1 MIVKISK
8 EEKGIADY
16 LKTGKKRDSKLTR
29 DEKDDRLPLAGNL
42 DLIEM
47 SEKHQSKKKNKK
59 HNYYHI
65 SLSFTSEE
73 WNKLYESGNID
84 ELIIDFLR
92 LTFPNH
98 DIDELLFY
106 AEAHLPIIKEEP
118 YIPRP
123 EGALENRTL
132 NKKHKNGEPLKR
144 EPHIHLIVSFEN
156 MKFTHSV
163 KTGGVIYTKGA
174 SKQQAKA
181 VMAKSVEKFKRVV
194 NDILSNKYGLNN
206 IEPLGMDEDQL
217 EKQYESFKSA
227 AQKVRKGKEKDMQ
240 MKIETDV
247 VIEPKANTKEQNIS
261 VEELLADARNSTAD
275 YLLRMI
281 EEDESLKKDY
291 YDRAKRLNAVD
302 IREFLPMI
310 NAKFNIT
317 AKPEMVNDKYK
328 VRVDGFK
335 GTYNLTDLMCKIV
348 YNGRKGALFHV
359 VNELEQMLIEIQ
371 ANKNKPK
378 ITLSVSSDFNTPN
391 KDSKTQV
398 LNNWKTIQI
407 EPYNLK
413 SVLKNYSAISVASF
427 KNKNEEDSG
436 IDGITPVLIYDID
449 NSKFTISD
457 AQNLLQSKGVKG
469 FIYPTTYQA
478 TDTKVEKFK
487 LIIPTTKAP
496 SLNEYDEY
504 IKEITRELGLY
515 NIVNNQSLYPSKF
528 HYTPVPG
535 AELVSIS
542 GKTLDNTRAI
552 EEAGLKTD
560 INNMDIKAIY
570 EDLQKLRRYELSH
583 EPKDADSHIKRAS
596 YQAISSMISIKELIE
611 YFDES
616 AVLKEYKNHQILSD
630 KSDRYL
636 YLSEENTA
644 YSFNQNRHYTPY
656 IYIRDKFDEAA
667 RKIKTGFLNDDVI
680 KKIGLKQ
687 NEYEGFVKAIDS
699 HLDINR
705 YYLAFINRTESFKKY
720 LPDIVRINYKCLIYN
735 IKTYMKDWQ
744 DMQGFNKLKERY
756 KTDKI
761 CLAEDHIS
769 FDSLKI
775 IKQELYNKGL
785 DKDFGVEQSTQQS
798 NEIEGKEQ
806 NVKLGNVKLGY
817 DGLRR

>member
-8 EEKGIADY
+8 GEKGIADY

-47 SEKHQSKKKNKK
+47 SEKYQRKKKNKK
-59 HNYYHI
+59 YNYYHI

-73 WNKLYESGNID
+73 WSRLYESGNID
-84 ELIIDFLR
+84 EFIMDFLR

-123 EGALENRTL
+123 EGTLENKVL

-163 KTGGVIYTKGA
+163 KTGGAIYTKGA
-174 SKQQAKA
+174 AKQQVKA
-181 VMAKSVEKFKRVV
+181 VMAKSAEKFKRVV

-227 AQKVRKGKEKDMQ
+227 AQKVKKGKEKDTQ

-281 EEDESLKKDY
+281 EEDESLKKSY

-317 AKPEMVNDKYK
+317 AKAEMVNDKYK
-328 VRVDGFK
+328 ARVDGFK

-359 VNELEQMLIEIQ
+359 VNELEQMLIELQ
-371 ANKNKPK
+371 ANKNEPK
-378 ITLSVSSDFNTPN
+378 ITLSVSSDFGALN
-391 KDSKTQV
+391 KDPKTQV
-398 LNNWKTIQI
+398 LNNWETIRI

-413 SVLKNYSAISVASF
+413 SILKNYSAISVASF
-427 KNKNEEDSG
+427 KDKSEEASG
-436 IDGITPVLIYDID
+436 IDGITPTLIYDI
-449 NSKFTISD
+449 NSPKFTISD
-457 AQNLLQSKGVKG
+457 AQNLLQSKGIKG

-478 TDTKVEKFK
+478 PDTKVEKFK
-487 LIIPTTKAP
+487 FIIPTTKAP

-535 AELVSIS
+535 SELVSIS

-552 EEAGLKTD
+552 EEAGLKID

-570 EDLQKLRRYELSH
+570 EDLQNLRKYELGH
-583 EPKDADSHIKRAS
+583 EPKDTNSHIKRAS
-596 YQAISSMISIKELIE
+596 YQAISSKIPIKELIE

-616 AVLKEYKNHQILSD
+616 TMVKKYKDYQILFNNSS
-630 KSDRYL
+630 KYL
-636 YLSEENTA
+636 YLPEENTA

-656 IYIRDKFDEAA
+656 IYIRDKFYKAA
-667 RKIKTGFLNDDVI
+667 RKIKTGFLNDDLI
-680 KKIGLKQ
+680 KKLGITQ
-687 NEYEGFVKAIDS
+687 NEYEGFVKGIDY

-705 YYLAFINRTESFKKY
+705 YYLAFINRTENFKKY
-720 LPDIVRINYKCLIYN
+720 LSDIAKINYKGLIHN

-761 CLAEDHIS
+761 SLANDHIS
-769 FDSLKI
+769 FGSLKI
-775 IKQELYNKGL
+775 TKQELYSQGL
-785 DKDFGVEQSTQQS
+785 DKDFGIEQTKQPSSVVEPKDQD
-798 NEIEGKEQ
+798 
-806 NVKLGNVKLGY
+806 VKSGY
-817 DGLRR
+817 DSLER

>member
-8 EEKGIADY
+8 GEKGIADY

-73 WNKLYESGNID
+73 WSRLYESGNID
-84 ELIIDFLR
+84 EFIMDFLK

-123 EGALENRTL
+123 EGALENRVL

-174 SKQQAKA
+174 SKQQTKA
-181 VMAKSVEKFKRVV
+181 IMAKSVEKFKRVV

-206 IEPLGMDEDQL
+206 IEPLNMDEDQL

-227 AQKVRKGKEKDMQ
+227 AQKVKKGKEKDTQ

-247 VIEPKANTKEQNIS
+247 VIEPKDSTKEQNIS

-281 EEDESLKKDY
+281 EEDESFKKDY
-291 YDRAKRLNAVD
+291 YDRAKRLNAID

-317 AKPEMVNDKYK
+317 TKPKIVNDKYK
-328 VRVDGFK
+328 VSVDGFK

-359 VNELEQMLIEIQ
+359 VNELEQMLIELQ
-371 ANKNKPK
+371 ANKNEPK
-378 ITLSVSSDFNTPN
+378 ITLSVSSDFSAPN
-391 KDSKTQV
+391 KNPKTQV
-398 LNNWKTIQI
+398 LNSWETIQI

-427 KNKNEEDSG
+427 KDKSEEAND
-436 IDGITPVLIYDID
+436 IDGITPTLIYDID
-449 NSKFTISD
+449 SPKFTIND
-457 AQNLLQSKGVKG
+457 AQNLLQSKGIKG
-469 FIYPTTYQA
+469 FIYPTSYQVPDA
-478 TDTKVEKFK
+478 KVENFK
-487 LIIPTTKAP
+487 LIIPTTDAP

-515 NIVNNQSLYPSKF
+515 NIVNNSSLHHSKF
-528 HYTPVPG
+528 HYTPVLG
-535 AELVSIS
+535 SELVSIS

-552 EEAGLKTD
+552 EDASLKTD
-560 INNMDIKAIY
+560 INNMDVKAI
-570 EDLQKLRRYELSH
+570 EGNLQNLRKYELSH
-583 EPKDADSHIKRAS
+583 EPKDTKSHIKRAS

-616 AVLKEYKNHQILSD
+616 TVFKKYKDYQVLFNNSG
-630 KSDRYL
+630 RYL
-636 YLSEENTA
+636 YLPEENTA
-644 YSFNQNRHYTPY
+644 YSFSQNRHYSPY
-656 IYIRDKFDEAA
+656 IYIRDKFYEAV

-680 KKIGLKQ
+680 KKLGLKQ
-687 NEYEGFVKAIDS
+687 NEYEGFVKAIDG

-720 LPDIVRINYKCLIYN
+720 LPDIVRINYKGLIYN
-735 IKTYMKDWQ
+735 IKAYMKDWQ
-744 DMQGFNKLKERY
+744 DMQGFNKLKECY

-761 CLAEDHIS
+761 YLTEDHIS
-769 FDSLKI
+769 FGSLKI
-775 IKQELYNKGL
+775 TKQELYGQGL
-785 DKDFGVEQSTQQS
+785 DKDFGIEQTKQPSSVVEPKDQD
-798 NEIEGKEQ
+798 
-806 NVKLGNVKLGY
+806 VKSGY
-817 DGLRR
+817 DSLER

>member
-8 EEKGIADY
+8 GEKGIADY
-16 LKTGKKRDSKLTR
+16 LKYGKKRDSKLTR

-73 WNKLYESGNID
+73 WSRLYESGNID
-84 ELIIDFLR
+84 EFIMDFLK

-123 EGALENRTL
+123 EGTLENKVL

-163 KTGGVIYTKGA
+163 KTGGAIYTKGA

-181 VMAKSVEKFKRVV
+181 IMAKSVEKFKRVV

-206 IEPLGMDEDQL
+206 IEPLNMDEDQL

-227 AQKVRKGKEKDMQ
+227 AQKVKKGKEKDTQ

-247 VIEPKANTKEQNIS
+247 VIKPKANTKEQNIS
-261 VEELLADARNSTAD
+261 IEELLADARNSTAD
-275 YLLRMI
+275 YILRMI
-281 EEDESLKKDY
+281 EEDESFKKDY

-317 AKPEMVNDKYK
+317 AKPEIVNDKYK
-328 VRVDGFK
+328 ARVDGFK
-335 GTYNLTDLMCKIV
+335 ETYNLTDLMCKIV

-359 VNELEQMLIEIQ
+359 VNELEQMLIELQ
-371 ANKNKPK
+371 ANKNEPK
-378 ITLSVSSDFNTPN
+378 ITLSVSSDFSAPN
-391 KDSKTQV
+391 KNPKTQV
-398 LNNWKTIQI
+398 LNSWETIQI

-427 KNKNEEDSG
+427 KDKSEEAND
-436 IDGITPVLIYDID
+436 IDGITPTLIYDID
-449 NSKFTISD
+449 SPKFTIND
-457 AQNLLQSKGVKG
+457 AQNLLQSKGIKG
-469 FIYPTTYQA
+469 FMYLISYQA
-478 TDTKVEKFK
+478 QDTKVEKFK

-496 SLNEYDEY
+496 SVNEYDEY
-504 IKEITRELGLY
+504 IKETTRELGLY

-583 EPKDADSHIKRAS
+583 EPKDTDSHIKRAS
-596 YQAISSMISIKELIE
+596 YQAISSKISIKELIE

-616 AVLKEYKNHQILSD
+616 TVFKKYKNHQILSG
-630 KSDRYL
+630 KSGRYL
-636 YLSEENTA
+636 YLPEENTA

-656 IYIRDKFDEAA
+656 IYIRDKFYEAA
-667 RKIKTGFLNDDVI
+667 RKIKTGFYDDDLI
-680 KKIGLKQ
+680 QKLSITK
-687 NEYEGFVKAIDS
+687 NEYEGFVKDIDN

-720 LPDIVRINYKCLIYN
+720 LPDIVKINYQGLIYN

-761 CLAEDHIS
+761 SLANDHIS
-769 FDSLKI
+769 FGSLKI
-775 IKQELYNKGL
+775 TKQELYDQGL
-785 DKDFGVEQSTQQS
+785 DKNFGVEQSKQQS
-798 NEIEGKEQ
+798 SKIKIIEQ
-806 NVKLGNVKLGY
+806 NVKSGY
-817 DGLRR
+817 DGLGR

>member
-8 EEKGIADY
+8 GEKGIADY

-47 SEKHQSKKKNKK
+47 SERYQSKKKNKK

-73 WNKLYESGNID
+73 WSRLYESGNID
-84 ELIIDFLR
+84 DLIMDFLK

-123 EGALENRTL
+123 EGALENRVL

-163 KTGGVIYTKGA
+163 KTGGAIYTKGA
-174 SKQQAKA
+174 AKQQVKA
-181 VMAKSVEKFKRVV
+181 IMAKSAEKFKRVV

-227 AQKVRKGKEKDMQ
+227 AQKVKKGKEKDTQ

-261 VEELLADARNSTAD
+261 IEELLADARNSTAD
-275 YLLRMI
+275 YILRMI
-281 EEDESLKKDY
+281 EEDDGFKKDY

-359 VNELEQMLIEIQ
+359 VNELEQMLIELQ
-371 ANKNKPK
+371 VNKNEPK
-378 ITLSVSSDFNTPN
+378 ITLSVSSDFSAPN
-391 KDSKTQV
+391 KDPKTQV
-398 LNNWKTIQI
+398 LNNWETIQI

-413 SVLKNYSAISVASF
+413 SILKNYSAISVASF
-427 KNKNEEDSG
+427 KDKSEEASSV
-436 IDGITPVLIYDID
+436 DGITPTLIYDIN
-449 NSKFTISD
+449 NSKFTAND
-457 AQNLLQSKGVKG
+457 AQNLLQSKGIKG

-478 TDTKVEKFK
+478 PDAKVENFK

-535 AELVSIS
+535 SELVCIS

-552 EEAGLKTD
+552 EDAGLKTD
-560 INNMDIKAIY
+560 LNNMDIKVI
-570 EDLQKLRRYELSH
+570 EKNLQNLRKYELSH
-583 EPKDADSHIKRAS
+583 EPKDTKSHIKRAS

-616 AVLKEYKNHQILSD
+616 TVFKKYKDYQVLFNNSG
-630 KSDRYL
+630 RYL
-636 YLSEENTA
+636 YLPEENTA
-644 YSFNQNRHYTPY
+644 YSFNQNRHYSPY
-656 IYIRDKFDEAA
+656 IYIRDKFYEAV

-680 KKIGLKQ
+680 KKLGLKQ
-687 NEYEGFVKAIDS
+687 NEYEGFVKAIDG

-720 LPDIVRINYKCLIYN
+720 LPDIVRINYKGLIYN
-735 IKTYMKDWQ
+735 IKAYMKDWQ
-744 DMQGFNKLKERY
+744 DMQGFNKLKECY

-761 CLAEDHIS
+761 YLTEDHIS
-769 FDSLKI
+769 FGSLKI
-775 IKQELYNKGL
+775 TKQELYGQGL
-785 DKDFGVEQSTQQS
+785 DKDFGIEQTKQPSSVAEHKDQD
-798 NEIEGKEQ
+798 
-806 NVKLGNVKLGY
+806 VKSEY

>member
-8 EEKGIADY
+8 GEKGIADY

-73 WNKLYESGNID
+73 WSRLYESGNID
-84 ELIIDFLR
+84 EFIMDFLK

-123 EGALENRTL
+123 EGALENRVL

-174 SKQQAKA
+174 SKQQTKA
-181 VMAKSVEKFKRVV
+181 IMAKSVEKFKRVV

-206 IEPLGMDEDQL
+206 IEPLNMDEDQL

-227 AQKVRKGKEKDMQ
+227 AQKVKKGKEKDTQ

-281 EEDESLKKDY
+281 EEDESFKKDY

-317 AKPEMVNDKYK
+317 AKPKIVNDKYK
-328 VRVDGFK
+328 VSVDGFK

-359 VNELEQMLIEIQ
+359 VNELEQMLIELQ
-371 ANKNKPK
+371 ANKNEPK

-391 KDSKTQV
+391 KDPKTQV
-398 LNNWKTIQI
+398 LNSWKTIRI

-427 KNKNEEDSG
+427 KDKNEEYSSIDS
-436 IDGITPVLIYDID
+436 ITPTLIYDID
-449 NSKFTISD
+449 SPKFTIND
-457 AQNLLQSKGVKG
+457 AQNLLQSKEIKG

-478 TDTKVEKFK
+478 PDTKVEKFK
-487 LIIPTTKAP
+487 LIIPTAKAP

-515 NIVNNQSLYPSKF
+515 NIVNNSSLHPSKF

-535 AELVSIS
+535 SEVVSIR
-542 GKTLDNTRAI
+542 GKTFDNTRAI
-552 EEAGLKTD
+552 EDASLKTD

-583 EPKDADSHIKRAS
+583 EPKDTDSHIKRAN

-616 AVLKEYKNHQILSD
+616 AVLKEYKNHQIISG
-630 KSDRYL
+630 KSGRYL
-636 YLSEENTA
+636 YLPEENTA
-644 YSFNQNRHYTPY
+644 YSFSQSRHYTPY
-656 IYIRDKFDEAA
+656 IYIRDKFYEAV

-680 KKIGLKQ
+680 KKLGLKQ
-687 NEYEGFVKAIDS
+687 NEYEGFVKAIDG

-720 LPDIVRINYKCLIYN
+720 LPDIVRINYKGLIYN
-735 IKTYMKDWQ
+735 IKAYMKDWQ
-744 DMQGFNKLKERY
+744 DMQGFNKLKECY

-761 CLAEDHIS
+761 YLTEDHIS
-769 FDSLKI
+769 FGSLKI
-775 IKQELYNKGL
+775 TKQELYGQGL
-785 DKDFGVEQSTQQS
+785 DKDFGIEQTKQPSSVVEPKDQD
-798 NEIEGKEQ
+798 
-806 NVKLGNVKLGY
+806 VKSGY
-817 DGLRR
+817 DSLER

>member
-8 EEKGIADY
+8 GEKGVADY

-47 SEKHQSKKKNKK
+47 SERHQSKKKNKK
-59 HNYYHI
+59 YNYYHI

-73 WNKLYESGNID
+73 WSRLYESGNID
-84 ELIIDFLR
+84 EFIMDFLK

-181 VMAKSVEKFKRVV
+181 IMAKSVEKFKRVV

-206 IEPLGMDEDQL
+206 IEPLGMGEDQL
-217 EKQYESFKSA
+217 EKQYESFKNA
-227 AQKVRKGKEKDMQ
+227 AQKVKKGKEKDTQ
-240 MKIETDV
+240 MKIETNV
-247 VIEPKANTKEQNIS
+247 VIEPKANTKEQDIS

-281 EEDESLKKDY
+281 EEDESFKKDY
-291 YDRAKRLNAVD
+291 YDRAKRLNAMD

-328 VRVDGFK
+328 VKVDGFN

-359 VNELEQMLIEIQ
+359 VNELEQMLIELQ

-378 ITLSVSSDFNTPN
+378 ITLSVSSDFSTPN
-391 KDSKTQV
+391 KDPKAQV
-398 LNNWKTIQI
+398 LNSWKTIQI

-413 SVLKNYSAISVASF
+413 SILKNYSAISVASF
-427 KNKNEEDSG
+427 KDKNEEDSS
-436 IDGITPVLIYDID
+436 IDSITPTLIYDID
-449 NSKFTISD
+449 NSKFTAND
-457 AQNLLQSKGVKG
+457 AQNLLQSKGIKG

-478 TDTKVEKFK
+478 PDTKIEKFK

-496 SLNEYDEY
+496 SVNEYDEY

-515 NIVNNQSLYPSKF
+515 NIVNNQSLYPSNF

-535 AELVSIS
+535 SEVVSIR
-542 GKTLDNTRAI
+542 GKTFDNTRAI
-552 EEAGLKTD
+552 EDAGLKTD
-560 INNMDIKAIY
+560 LNNMDVKAI
-570 EDLQKLRRYELSH
+570 EENLQKLRRYELSH
-583 EPKDADSHIKRAS
+583 EPKDSNLHIKRAS
-596 YQAISSMISIKELIE
+596 YQAISSKIPIKELIE

-616 AVLKEYKNHQILSD
+616 TMVKKYKDYQILFNNNS
-630 KSDRYL
+630 RYL

-680 KKIGLKQ
+680 KKLELKQ
-687 NEYEGFVKAIDS
+687 NEYEGFVKSIDG

-705 YYLAFINRTESFKKY
+705 YYLDFINRTENFKKY
-720 LPDIVRINYKCLIYN
+720 LSDIAKINYKGLIYN

-761 CLAEDHIS
+761 SLANDHIS

-775 IKQELYNKGL
+775 TKQELYNQGL
-785 DKDFGVEQSTQQS
+785 DKNFGIEQSTQQS
-798 NEIEGKEQ
+798 SEIKAIEQ
-806 NVKLGNVKLGY
+806 NVKSGY
-817 DGLRR
+817 DGLER

>member
-8 EEKGIADY
+8 GEKGIADY

-47 SEKHQSKKKNKK
+47 SEKHQIKKKNKK
-59 HNYYHI
+59 YNYYHI

-84 ELIIDFLR
+84 EFIMDFLR

-144 EPHIHLIVSFEN
+144 EPHIHLIISFEN

-163 KTGGVIYTKGA
+163 KTGGAIYAKGA
-174 SKQQAKA
+174 AKQQVKA
-181 VMAKSVEKFKRVV
+181 IMAKSAEKFKRVV

-227 AQKVRKGKEKDMQ
+227 AQKVKKGKEKDTQ

-281 EEDESLKKDY
+281 EEDESFKKDY
-291 YDRAKRLNAVD
+291 YDRAKRLDAID

-317 AKPEMVNDKYK
+317 AKPEMVNGKYK

-359 VNELEQMLIEIQ
+359 VNELEQMLIELQ
-371 ANKNKPK
+371 ANKNEPK
-378 ITLSVSSDFNTPN
+378 ITLSVSSDFSTQNQ
-391 KDSKTQV
+391 DSKTQV
-398 LNNWKTIQI
+398 LNSWKTIQI

-413 SVLKNYSAISVASF
+413 SILKNYSAISVASF
-427 KNKNEEDSG
+427 KDKSEEASS
-436 IDGITPVLIYDID
+436 IDGITPTLIYDID
-449 NSKFTISD
+449 SPKFTAND
-457 AQNLLQSKGVKG
+457 AQNLLQSKGIKG

-478 TDTKVEKFK
+478 PDTKVEKFK
-487 LIIPTTKAP
+487 LIIPTTDAP

-504 IKEITRELGLY
+504 IKEITIELGLC
-515 NIVNNQSLYPSKF
+515 NIVNNSSLYPSKF

-535 AELVSIS
+535 SEVVSIR

-552 EEAGLKTD
+552 EDAGLKTD

-583 EPKDADSHIKRAS
+583 EPKDTNSHIKRVS
-596 YQAISSMISIKELIE
+596 YQAISSKISIKELIE

-616 AVLKEYKNHQILSD
+616 VVLKEYKNHQILSD

-687 NEYEGFVKAIDS
+687 NEYEGFIKGIDG

-720 LPDIVRINYKCLIYN
+720 LPDIVRINYKCLIYS

-744 DMQGFNKLKERY
+744 DMQGFNKLKECY

-761 CLAEDHIS
+761 SLTNDHIS
-769 FDSLKI
+769 FGSLKI
-775 IKQELYNKGL
+775 TKQELYDQGL
-785 DKDFGVEQSTQQS
+785 DKGFGVEQTKQPSSVVEPKDQD
-798 NEIEGKEQ
+798 
-806 NVKLGNVKLGY
+806 VKSGY
-817 DGLRR
+817 DSLER

>member
-59 HNYYHI
+59 YNYYHI

-73 WNKLYESGNID
+73 WNRLYESGNIY
-84 ELIIDFLR
+84 EFIMDFLK

-436 IDGITPVLIYDID
+436 IDGITPTLIYDIN
-449 NSKFTISD
+449 NSKFTAND

-552 EEAGLKTD
+552 EDASLKTD

-583 EPKDADSHIKRAS
+583 EPKDSNLHIKRAS
-596 YQAISSMISIKELIE
+596 YQAISSKIPIKELIE

-616 AVLKEYKNHQILSD
+616 TVFKKYKNHQILSG
-630 KSDRYL
+630 KSGRYL
-636 YLSEENTA
+636 YLPEENTA

-656 IYIRDKFDEAA
+656 IYIRDKFYEAA
-667 RKIKTGFLNDDVI
+667 RKIKTGFYDDDLI
-680 KKIGLKQ
+680 KKLGITQ
-687 NEYEGFVKAIDS
+687 NEYEGFVKAIDG

-744 DMQGFNKLKERY
+744 DMQGFNKLKECY

-761 CLAEDHIS
+761 YLTEDHIS

-775 IKQELYNKGL
+775 TKQELYGQGL
-785 DKDFGVEQSTQQS
+785 DKNFGIEQSTQQS
-798 NEIEGKEQ
+798 SEIKAIEQ
-806 NVKLGNVKLGY
+806 NVKSGY
-817 DGLRR
+817 DGLER

>member
-8 EEKGIADY
+8 GEKGVADY

-47 SEKHQSKKKNKK
+47 SERHQSKKKNKK

-73 WNKLYESGNID
+73 WSRLYESGNID
-84 ELIIDFLR
+84 EFIMDFLK

-163 KTGGVIYTKGA
+163 KTGGAIYAKGV
-174 SKQQAKA
+174 SKQQTKA
-181 VMAKSVEKFKRVV
+181 IMAKSVEKFKRVV

-217 EKQYESFKSA
+217 NKQYESFKSA
-227 AQKVRKGKEKDMQ
+227 AQKVKKGKEKDTQ
-240 MKIETDV
+240 IKIETDV

-261 VEELLADARNSTAD
+261 IEELLADAKNSTAD

-281 EEDESLKKDY
+281 EEDESFKKDY
-291 YDRAKRLNAVD
+291 YDRAKRLNAMD

-359 VNELEQMLIEIQ
+359 VNELEQMLIELQ
-371 ANKNKPK
+371 ANKNEPK
-378 ITLSVSSDFNTPN
+378 ITLSVSSDFSTPN
-391 KDSKTQV
+391 KNPKTQV
-398 LNNWKTIQI
+398 LNSWETIRI

-413 SVLKNYSAISVASF
+413 SVLKNYSAISAASF
-427 KNKNEEDSG
+427 KDKNEEDSS
-436 IDGITPVLIYDID
+436 IDSITPTLIYDID
-449 NSKFTISD
+449 NSNFTISD
-457 AQNLLQSKGVKG
+457 AQNLLQSKEIKG

-478 TDTKVEKFK
+478 PDTKVEKFK
-487 LIIPTTKAP
+487 LIIPTAKAP

-535 AELVSIS
+535 SELVSIS

-552 EEAGLKTD
+552 EEAGLKID

-583 EPKDADSHIKRAS
+583 EPKDSNLHIKRAS
-596 YQAISSMISIKELIE
+596 YQAISSKIPIKELIE

-616 AVLKEYKNHQILSD
+616 TIIKKYKNHQILSG
-630 KSDRYL
+630 KSGRYL
-636 YLSEENTA
+636 YLPEENTA

-656 IYIRDKFDEAA
+656 IYIRDKFYEAA
-667 RKIKTGFLNDDVI
+667 RKIKTGFYDDDLI
-680 KKIGLKQ
+680 QKLSITK
-687 NEYEGFVKAIDS
+687 NEYEGFVKAIDG

-705 YYLAFINRTESFKKY
+705 YYLTFINRTESFKKY
-720 LPDIVRINYKCLIYN
+720 LPDIVRINYQGLIYN

-756 KTDKI
+756 ETDNI
-761 CLAEDHIS
+761 SLANDHIS
-769 FDSLKI
+769 FGSLKI
-775 IKQELYNKGL
+775 TNQELYGQGL
-785 DKDFGVEQSTQQS
+785 DSNFGAEQTKQPS
-798 NEIEGKEQ
+798 NRAEGKEQ
-806 NVKLGNVKLGY
+806 NIKSGY

>member
-8 EEKGIADY
+8 GEKGVADY

-47 SEKHQSKKKNKK
+47 SEKHQIKKKNKK
-59 HNYYHI
+59 YNYYHI

-73 WNKLYESGNID
+73 WSRLYESGNID
-84 ELIIDFLR
+84 EFIMDFLR

-163 KTGGVIYTKGA
+163 KTGGAIYAKGA

-227 AQKVRKGKEKDMQ
+227 AQKVKKGKEKDTQ

-247 VIEPKANTKEQNIS
+247 VVEPKDNTKEQNIS

-281 EEDESLKKDY
+281 EEDESFKKDY

-317 AKPEMVNDKYK
+317 AKAEMVNDKYK
-328 VRVDGFK
+328 VSVDGFK

-359 VNELEQMLIEIQ
+359 VNELEQMLIELQ
-371 ANKNKPK
+371 VDKNEPK
-378 ITLSVSSDFNTPN
+378 IILSVSSDFGTLS
-391 KDSKTQV
+391 KDPKTQV
-398 LNNWKTIQI
+398 LNSWKTIQI

-413 SVLKNYSAISVASF
+413 SILKNYSAISVASF
-427 KNKNEEDSG
+427 KDKSEEASG
-436 IDGITPVLIYDID
+436 IDGITPTLIYDID

-457 AQNLLQSKGVKG
+457 AQNLLQSKEIKG

-478 TDTKVEKFK
+478 PDTKVEKFK

-496 SLNEYDEY
+496 SVNEYDEY

-535 AELVSIS
+535 SELVSIS

-560 INNMDIKAIY
+560 INNMDVKAL
-570 EDLQKLRRYELSH
+570 EENLQKLRIYELSC
-583 EPKDADSHIKRAS
+583 EPKDNNLHIKRVS
-596 YQAISSMISIKELIE
+596 YQAISSKIPIKELIE

-616 AVLKEYKNHQILSD
+616 AVLKEYKNHQILSG
-630 KSDRYL
+630 KSGRYL
-636 YLSEENTA
+636 YLPEENTA
-644 YSFNQNRHYTPY
+644 YSFSQNRHYTPY
-656 IYIRDKFDEAA
+656 IYIRDKFYEAA
-667 RKIKTGFLNDDVI
+667 RKIKTGFYDDDLI
-680 KKIGLKQ
+680 QKLSITK
-687 NEYEGFVKAIDS
+687 NEYEGFVKDIDN

-705 YYLAFINRTESFKKY
+705 YYLAFINRTENFKKY
-720 LPDIVRINYKCLIYN
+720 LSDIAKINYKGLIYN

-756 KTDKI
+756 ETDNI
-761 CLAEDHIS
+761 SLANDHIS
-769 FDSLKI
+769 FGSLKI
-775 IKQELYNKGL
+775 TNQELYGQGL
-785 DKDFGVEQSTQQS
+785 DSNFGAEQSKQQS

-806 NVKLGNVKLGY
+806 NVKSEY
-817 DGLRR
+817 DGLGR

>member
-8 EEKGIADY
+8 GEKGVADY

-47 SEKHQSKKKNKK
+47 SEKHQIKKKNKK
-59 HNYYHI
+59 YNYYHI

-73 WNKLYESGNID
+73 WSRLYESGNID
-84 ELIIDFLR
+84 EFIMDFLR

-144 EPHIHLIVSFEN
+144 EPHIHLIISFEN

-163 KTGGVIYTKGA
+163 KTGGAIYAKGA
-174 SKQQAKA
+174 AKQQVKA
-181 VMAKSVEKFKRVV
+181 VMAKSAEKFKRVV

-217 EKQYESFKSA
+217 NKQYESFKSA
-227 AQKVRKGKEKDMQ
+227 AQKVKKGKEKDTQ

-247 VIEPKANTKEQNIS
+247 VIEPKANTKEQNTS
-261 VEELLADARNSTAD
+261 VEELLADAKNSTAD

-281 EEDESLKKDY
+281 EEDESFKKNY

-359 VNELEQMLIEIQ
+359 VNELEQMLIELQ
-371 ANKNKPK
+371 VNKNEPK
-378 ITLSVSSDFNTPN
+378 ITLSVSSDFSTPN
-391 KDSKTQV
+391 KNPKTQV
-398 LNNWKTIQI
+398 LNSWKTIQI

-427 KNKNEEDSG
+427 KDKNEEDSS
-436 IDGITPVLIYDID
+436 IDSITPTLIYDID
-449 NSKFTISD
+449 NSKFTAND
-457 AQNLLQSKGVKG
+457 AQNLLQSKEIKG
-469 FIYPTTYQA
+469 FIYPTTYQ
-478 TDTKVEKFK
+478 TPDTKVEKFK

-496 SLNEYDEY
+496 SVNEYDEY

-552 EEAGLKTD
+552 EDASLKTD
-560 INNMDIKAIY
+560 INNMDIKVI
-570 EDLQKLRRYELSH
+570 EKNLHNQRKYELSC
-583 EPKDADSHIKRAS
+583 EPKDTNSHIKRAS
-596 YQAISSMISIKELIE
+596 YQAISSKIPIKELIE

-616 AVLKEYKNHQILSD
+616 TVFKKYKNHQILSG
-630 KSDRYL
+630 KSGRYL
-636 YLSEENTA
+636 YLPEENTA
-644 YSFNQNRHYTPY
+644 YSFSQNRHYTPY
-656 IYIRDKFDEAA
+656 IYIRDKFYEAA
-667 RKIKTGFLNDDVI
+667 RKIKTGFYDDDLI
-680 KKIGLKQ
+680 QKLSITK
-687 NEYEGFVKAIDS
+687 NEYEGFVKVIDN

-720 LPDIVRINYKCLIYN
+720 LPDIVRINYKCLIYS

-744 DMQGFNKLKERY
+744 DMQGFNKLKECY

-761 CLAEDHIS
+761 SLANDHIS
-769 FDSLKI
+769 FGSLKI
-775 IKQELYNKGL
+775 TKQELYDQGL
-785 DKDFGVEQSTQQS
+785 DRDFGIEQTKQPS
-798 NEIEGKEQ
+798 NRAEGKEQ
-806 NVKLGNVKLGY
+806 NIKSGY
-817 DGLRR
+817 DSLER

>member
-8 EEKGIADY
+8 GEKGVADY

-47 SEKHQSKKKNKK
+47 SEKHQIKKKNKK
-59 HNYYHI
+59 YNYYHI

-73 WNKLYESGNID
+73 WSRLYESGNID
-84 ELIIDFLR
+84 EFIMDFLR

-98 DIDELLFY
+98 YIDELLFY

-123 EGALENRTL
+123 EGALENRVL

-174 SKQQAKA
+174 DKQQAKA
-181 VMAKSVEKFKRVV
+181 IMAKSAEKFKRVV

-206 IEPLGMDEDQL
+206 IEPLSMDEDQL

-227 AQKVRKGKEKDMQ
+227 AQKVKKGKEKDTQ

-247 VIEPKANTKEQNIS
+247 VIEPKDSTKEQNIS

-281 EEDESLKKDY
+281 EEDESFKKDY

-328 VRVDGFK
+328 VSVDGFK

-359 VNELEQMLIEIQ
+359 VNELEQMLIELQ
-371 ANKNKPK
+371 ANKNEPK
-378 ITLSVSSDFNTPN
+378 ITLSVSSDFSAPN
-391 KDSKTQV
+391 KDPKTQV
-398 LNNWKTIQI
+398 LNNWETIQI

-413 SVLKNYSAISVASF
+413 SILKNYSAISVASF
-427 KNKNEEDSG
+427 KDKSEEASS
-436 IDGITPVLIYDID
+436 IDGITPTLIYDID
-449 NSKFTISD
+449 GPKFTISD
-457 AQNLLQSKGVKG
+457 AQNLLQSKGIKG
-469 FIYPTTYQA
+469 FIYPTSYQA
-478 TDTKVEKFK
+478 PDTKVEKFK
-487 LIIPTTKAP
+487 LIIPTTRAP

-504 IKEITRELGLY
+504 IKEITRELRLY

-535 AELVSIS
+535 SEVISIS
-542 GKTLDNTRAI
+542 GKTFDNTRAI
-552 EEAGLKTD
+552 EDAGLKTD

-570 EDLQKLRRYELSH
+570 EVLQNQRKYELSH
-583 EPKDADSHIKRAS
+583 EPKDTNSHIKRVS
-596 YQAISSMISIKELIE
+596 YQAISSKISIKELIE

-616 AVLKEYKNHQILSD
+616 TVFKKYKNYQILSGN
-630 KSDRYL
+630 SGRYL
-636 YLSEENTA
+636 YLPEENTA
-644 YSFNQNRHYTPY
+644 YSFSQNRHYTPY

-667 RKIKTGFLNDDVI
+667 KKIKTGLLNDGVI
-680 KKIGLKQ
+680 KKLGIKQ
-687 NEYEGFVKAIDS
+687 NEYEGFIKGIDD

-720 LPDIVRINYKCLIYN
+720 LSDIVKINYKGLIYN

-744 DMQGFNKLKERY
+744 DMQGFNKLKECY

-761 CLAEDHIS
+761 SLANDHIS
-769 FDSLKI
+769 FGSLKI
-775 IKQELYNKGL
+775 IKQELYDQGL
-785 DKDFGVEQSTQQS
+785 DSNFGVEQTKQPS
-798 NEIEGKEQ
+798 NRAEAKEQ
-806 NVKLGNVKLGY
+806 NIKSGY
-817 DGLRR
+817 DSLER

>member
-8 EEKGIADY
+8 GEKGIADY

-47 SEKHQSKKKNKK
+47 SEKHQIKKKNKK
-59 HNYYHI
+59 YNYYHI

-73 WNKLYESGNID
+73 WSRLYESGNIY
-84 ELIIDFLR
+84 ELIMDFLK

-98 DIDELLFY
+98 DIEELLFY
-106 AEAHLPIIKEEP
+106 VEAHLPIIKEEP

-163 KTGGVIYTKGA
+163 KTGGAIYTKGA
-174 SKQQAKA
+174 AKQQVKA
-181 VMAKSVEKFKRVV
+181 IMAKSVEKFKRVV

-206 IEPLGMDEDQL
+206 IEPLSMDEDQL
-217 EKQYESFKSA
+217 KKQYESFKSA
-227 AQKVRKGKEKDMQ
+227 AQKVKKGKEKDTH

-261 VEELLADARNSTAD
+261 VEEILADAKNSTAD

-281 EEDESLKKDY
+281 EEDESFKKDY
-291 YDRAKRLNAVD
+291 YDRAKRLNAMD

-317 AKPEMVNDKYK
+317 AKPKIVNDKYK
-328 VRVDGFK
+328 VSVDEFK

-359 VNELEQMLIEIQ
+359 VNELEQMLIELQ
-371 ANKNKPK
+371 ANKNEPK

-391 KDSKTQV
+391 KDPKTQV
-398 LNNWKTIQI
+398 LNNWETIQI

-427 KNKNEEDSG
+427 KDKNEEDSS
-436 IDGITPVLIYDID
+436 IDSITPTLIYDID
-449 NSKFTISD
+449 NSKFTAND
-457 AQNLLQSKGVKG
+457 AQNLLQSKEIKG
-469 FIYPTTYQA
+469 FIYPTTYQ
-478 TDTKVEKFK
+478 TPDTKVEKFK

-496 SLNEYDEY
+496 SVNEYDEY

-552 EEAGLKTD
+552 EDASLKTD
-560 INNMDIKAIY
+560 INNMDIKVI
-570 EDLQKLRRYELSH
+570 EKNLHNQRKYELSC
-583 EPKDADSHIKRAS
+583 EPKDTNSHIKRAS
-596 YQAISSMISIKELIE
+596 YQAISSKIPIKELIE

-616 AVLKEYKNHQILSD
+616 TVFKKYKNHQILSG
-630 KSDRYL
+630 KSGRYL
-636 YLSEENTA
+636 YLPEENTA
-644 YSFNQNRHYTPY
+644 YSFSQNRHYTPY
-656 IYIRDKFDEAA
+656 IYIRDKFYEAA
-667 RKIKTGFLNDDVI
+667 RKIKTGFYDDDLI
-680 KKIGLKQ
+680 QKLSITK
-687 NEYEGFVKAIDS
+687 NEYEGFVKVIDN

-720 LPDIVRINYKCLIYN
+720 LPDIVRINYKCLIYS

-744 DMQGFNKLKERY
+744 DMQGFNKLKECY

-761 CLAEDHIS
+761 SLANDHIS
-769 FDSLKI
+769 FGSLKI
-775 IKQELYNKGL
+775 TKQELYDQGL
-785 DKDFGVEQSTQQS
+785 DRDFGIEQTKQPS
-798 NEIEGKEQ
+798 NRAEGKEQ
-806 NVKLGNVKLGY
+806 NIKSGY
-817 DGLRR
+817 DSLER

>member
-8 EEKGIADY
+8 GEKGVADY

-59 HNYYHI
+59 YNYYHI

-73 WNKLYESGNID
+73 WSRLYESGNID
-84 ELIIDFLR
+84 EFIMDFLK

-123 EGALENRTL
+123 EGALENRVL

-174 SKQQAKA
+174 SKQQTKA
-181 VMAKSVEKFKRVV
+181 IMAKSVEKFKRVV

-217 EKQYESFKSA
+217 NKQYESFKSA
-227 AQKVRKGKEKDMQ
+227 AQKVKKGKEKDTQ

-247 VIEPKANTKEQNIS
+247 VIEPKANTKEQNTS
-261 VEELLADARNSTAD
+261 VEELLADAKNFTAD

-281 EEDESLKKDY
+281 EKDESFKKDY

-359 VNELEQMLIEIQ
+359 VNELEQMLIELQ
-371 ANKNKPK
+371 VNKNEPK
-378 ITLSVSSDFNTPN
+378 ITLSVSSDFSTPN
-391 KDSKTQV
+391 KNPKTQV
-398 LNNWKTIQI
+398 LNSWKTIQI

-413 SVLKNYSAISVASF
+413 SILKNYSAVSVASF
-427 KNKNEEDSG
+427 KDKSEEASSV
-436 IDGITPVLIYDID
+436 DGITPTLIYDID
-449 NSKFTISD
+449 NSKFSAND
-457 AQNLLQSKGVKG
+457 AQNLLQSKGIKG
-469 FIYPTTYQA
+469 FIYPTTYQVP
-478 TDTKVEKFK
+478 DTKVEKFK
-487 LIIPTTKAP
+487 LIIPTTRAP

-515 NIVNNQSLYPSKF
+515 NIVNNQSLYPSNF

-535 AELVSIS
+535 SEVVSIR
-542 GKTLDNTRAI
+542 GKTFDNTRAI
-552 EEAGLKTD
+552 EDAGLKTD
-560 INNMDIKAIY
+560 LNNMDIKAI
-570 EDLQKLRRYELSH
+570 EENLQKLRRYELSH
-583 EPKDADSHIKRAS
+583 EPKDSNLHIKRAS
-596 YQAISSMISIKELIE
+596 YQAISSKIPIKELIE

-616 AVLKEYKNHQILSD
+616 TMVKKYKDYQILFNNNS
-630 KSDRYL
+630 RYL

-644 YSFNQNRHYTPY
+644 YSFSQNRHYTPY
-656 IYIRDKFDEAA
+656 IYIRDKFYEAA
-667 RKIKTGFLNDDVI
+667 RKIKTGFYDDDLI
-680 KKIGLKQ
+680 QKLSITK
-687 NEYEGFVKAIDS
+687 NEYEGFVKDIDN

-705 YYLAFINRTESFKKY
+705 YYLAFINRTENFKKY
-720 LPDIVRINYKCLIYN
+720 LSDIAKINYKGLIYN

-744 DMQGFNKLKERY
+744 DMQGFNNLKERY

-775 IKQELYNKGL
+775 IKQELYGQGL
-785 DKDFGVEQSTQQS
+785 DSNFGAEQTKQPSS
-798 NEIEGKEQ
+798 MIETKEW
-806 NVKLGNVKLGY
+806 NVKSGHDSLE
-817 DGLRR
+817 R

>member
-8 EEKGIADY
+8 GEKGVADY

-47 SEKHQSKKKNKK
+47 SERHQSKKKNKK
-59 HNYYHI
+59 YNYYHI

-84 ELIIDFLR
+84 DLIMDFLK

-123 EGALENRTL
+123 EGALENRVL

-163 KTGGVIYTKGA
+163 KTGGAIYAKGA

-181 VMAKSVEKFKRVV
+181 IMAKSVEKFKRVV

-206 IEPLGMDEDQL
+206 IEPLGMGEDQL

-227 AQKVRKGKEKDMQ
+227 AQKVRKGKEKDTQ

-281 EEDESLKKDY
+281 EEDESFKKDY

-328 VRVDGFK
+328 VSVDGFK

-359 VNELEQMLIEIQ
+359 VNELEQMLIELQ
-371 ANKNKPK
+371 ANKNEPK

-391 KDSKTQV
+391 KDPKAQV
-398 LNNWKTIQI
+398 LNSWKTIRI

-436 IDGITPVLIYDID
+436 IDGITPTLIYDIY
-449 NSKFTISD
+449 SPKFTIND
-457 AQNLLQSKGVKG
+457 AQNLLQSKGIKG
-469 FIYPTTYQA
+469 FMYPTSYQA
-478 TDTKVEKFK
+478 PDTKVEKFK
-487 LIIPTTKAP
+487 LIIPTTKVP

-535 AELVSIS
+535 SELVSIS

-560 INNMDIKAIY
+560 INNMDVKAL
-570 EDLQKLRRYELSH
+570 EENLQKLRIYELSC
-583 EPKDADSHIKRAS
+583 EPKDTNSHTKRTS
-596 YQAISSMISIKELIE
+596 YQAISSKIPIKELIE

-616 AVLKEYKNHQILSD
+616 TVLKEYKNHQILS
-630 KSDRYL
+630 SNSSRYL
-636 YLSEENTA
+636 YLPEENTV
-644 YSFNQNRHYTPY
+644 YSFSQNRLYTPY
-656 IYIRDKFDEAA
+656 IYIRDKFYEAA
-667 RKIKTGFLNDDVI
+667 RKIKTGFYDDDLI
-680 KKIGLKQ
+680 KKLGITQ
-687 NEYEGFVKAIDS
+687 NEYEGFVKAIDG

-744 DMQGFNKLKERY
+744 DMQGFNKLKKCY
-756 KTDKI
+756 KADKI
-761 CLAEDHIS
+761 SLANDHIS
-769 FDSLKI
+769 FGSLKI
-775 IKQELYNKGL
+775 TKQELYGQGL
-785 DKDFGVEQSTQQS
+785 DSNFGAEQTKQPSS
-798 NEIEGKEQ
+798 MIETKEW
-806 NVKLGNVKLGY
+806 NVKSGHDSLE
-817 DGLRR
+817 R

>member
-8 EEKGIADY
+8 GEKGVADY
-16 LKTGKKRDSKLTR
+16 LKTGKKRNSKLTR

-47 SEKHQSKKKNKK
+47 SEKHQIKKKNKK
-59 HNYYHI
+59 YNYYHI

-73 WNKLYESGNID
+73 WSRLYESGNID
-84 ELIIDFLR
+84 EFIMDFLR

-123 EGALENRTL
+123 EGTLENKVL

-174 SKQQAKA
+174 AKQQIKA
-181 VMAKSVEKFKRVV
+181 VMAKSAEKFKRVV

-206 IEPLGMDEDQL
+206 IEPLSMDEDKL

-227 AQKVRKGKEKDMQ
+227 AQKVKKGKEKDTQ

-247 VIEPKANTKEQNIS
+247 VIEPKDSTKKQNIS

-281 EEDESLKKDY
+281 EEDESFKKDY

-302 IREFLPMI
+302 IREFLPII

-359 VNELEQMLIEIQ
+359 VNELEQMLIELQ
-371 ANKNKPK
+371 ANKNEPK

-391 KDSKTQV
+391 KDPKTQV
-398 LNNWKTIQI
+398 LNNWETIQI

-427 KNKNEEDSG
+427 KDKNEEDSS
-436 IDGITPVLIYDID
+436 INGITPTLIYDID
-449 NSKFTISD
+449 SPKFTIND
-457 AQNLLQSKGVKG
+457 AQNLLQSKGIKG
-469 FIYPTTYQA
+469 FIYPTSYQA
-478 TDTKVEKFK
+478 PDAKVEKFK

-515 NIVNNQSLYPSKF
+515 NIVNNQSLYHSKF
-528 HYTPVPG
+528 HYTPVSG
-535 AELVSIS
+535 SELVSIS
-542 GKTLDNTRAI
+542 GKTFDNTRAI
-552 EEAGLKTD
+552 EDASLKTD

-570 EDLQKLRRYELSH
+570 EDLQKLRRYELSC
-583 EPKDADSHIKRAS
+583 EPKDSNLHIKRAS
-596 YQAISSMISIKELIE
+596 YQAISSKIPIKELIE

-616 AVLKEYKNHQILSD
+616 TVFKKYKNHQILSG
-630 KSDRYL
+630 KSGRYL
-636 YLSEENTA
+636 YLPEENTA

-656 IYIRDKFDEAA
+656 IYIRDKFYEAA

-705 YYLAFINRTESFKKY
+705 YYLAFINRTENFKKY
-720 LPDIVRINYKCLIYN
+720 LSDIAKINYKGLIHN

-761 CLAEDHIS
+761 SLANDHIS
-769 FDSLKI
+769 FGSLKI
-775 IKQELYNKGL
+775 TNQELYGQGL
-785 DKDFGVEQSTQQS
+785 DSNFGAEQTKQPSSVAEHKDQD
-798 NEIEGKEQ
+798 
-806 NVKLGNVKLGY
+806 VKSEY

>member
-8 EEKGIADY
+8 GEKGIADY

-73 WNKLYESGNID
+73 WSRLYESGNID
-84 ELIIDFLR
+84 EFIMDFLK

-123 EGALENRTL
+123 EGALENRVL

-174 SKQQAKA
+174 SKQQTKA
-181 VMAKSVEKFKRVV
+181 IMAKSVEKFKRVV

-206 IEPLGMDEDQL
+206 IEPLNMDEDQL

-227 AQKVRKGKEKDMQ
+227 AQKVKKGKEKDTQ

-247 VIEPKANTKEQNIS
+247 VIEPKDSTKEQNIS

-302 IREFLPMI
+302 IREFLPII

-317 AKPEMVNDKYK
+317 AKPKIVNDKYK
-328 VRVDGFK
+328 VSVDGFK

-359 VNELEQMLIEIQ
+359 VNELEQMLIELQ
-371 ANKNKPK
+371 ANKNEPK

-391 KDSKTQV
+391 KDPKTQV
-398 LNNWKTIQI
+398 LNSWKTIRI

-427 KNKNEEDSG
+427 KDKNEEDSS
-436 IDGITPVLIYDID
+436 IDGITPTLIYDID
-449 NSKFTISD
+449 SPKFTIND
-457 AQNLLQSKGVKG
+457 AQNLLQSKGIKG
-469 FIYPTTYQA
+469 FIYPTSYQVPDA
-478 TDTKVEKFK
+478 KVENFK
-487 LIIPTTKAP
+487 LIIPTTDAP

-515 NIVNNQSLYPSKF
+515 NIVNNSSLHHSKF

-535 AELVSIS
+535 SELVSIS

-552 EEAGLKTD
+552 EDASLKTD
-560 INNMDIKAIY
+560 INNMDVKAI
-570 EDLQKLRRYELSH
+570 EGNLQNLRKYELSH
-583 EPKDADSHIKRAS
+583 EPKDTKSHIKRAS

-616 AVLKEYKNHQILSD
+616 TVFKKYKDYQVLFNNSG
-630 KSDRYL
+630 RYL
-636 YLSEENTA
+636 YLPEENTA
-644 YSFNQNRHYTPY
+644 YSFSQNRHYSPY
-656 IYIRDKFDEAA
+656 IYIRDKFYEAV

-680 KKIGLKQ
+680 KKLGLKQ
-687 NEYEGFVKAIDS
+687 NEYEGFVKAIDG

-720 LPDIVRINYKCLIYN
+720 LPDIVRINYKGLIYN
-735 IKTYMKDWQ
+735 IKAYMKDWQ
-744 DMQGFNKLKERY
+744 DMQGFNKLKECY

-761 CLAEDHIS
+761 YLTEDHIS
-769 FDSLKI
+769 FGSLKI
-775 IKQELYNKGL
+775 TKQELYGQGL
-785 DKDFGVEQSTQQS
+785 DKDFGIEQTKQPSSVVEPKDQD
-798 NEIEGKEQ
+798 
-806 NVKLGNVKLGY
+806 VKSGY
-817 DGLRR
+817 DSLER

>member
-8 EEKGIADY
+8 GEKGVADY

-47 SEKHQSKKKNKK
+47 SERHQSKKKNKK

-73 WNKLYESGNID
+73 WSRLYESGNID
-84 ELIIDFLR
+84 EFIMDFLK

-156 MKFTHSV
+156 MKFTYSV
-163 KTGGVIYTKGA
+163 KTGGAIYAKGA
-174 SKQQAKA
+174 AKQKVKA
-181 VMAKSVEKFKRVV
+181 IMAKSVEKFKRVV

-206 IEPLGMDEDQL
+206 IEPLSMDEDQL
-217 EKQYESFKSA
+217 KKQYESFKSA
-227 AQKVRKGKEKDMQ
+227 AQKVKKGKEKDTH

-261 VEELLADARNSTAD
+261 VEELLADAKNSTAD

-281 EEDESLKKDY
+281 EEDESFKKDY
-291 YDRAKRLNAVD
+291 YDRAKRLNAMD

-317 AKPEMVNDKYK
+317 AKPKIVNDKYK
-328 VRVDGFK
+328 VSVDEFK

-359 VNELEQMLIEIQ
+359 VNELEQMLIELQ
-371 ANKNKPK
+371 ANKNEPK
-378 ITLSVSSDFNTPN
+378 ITLSVSSDFSTLN
-391 KDSKTQV
+391 KDPKTQV
-398 LNNWKTIQI
+398 LNSWETIQI

-413 SVLKNYSAISVASF
+413 SILKNYSAISVASF
-427 KNKNEEDSG
+427 KDKSEEASG
-436 IDGITPVLIYDID
+436 IDGITPTLIYDID
-449 NSKFTISD
+449 SPKFTISD
-457 AQNLLQSKGVKG
+457 AQNLLQSKGIKG

-478 TDTKVEKFK
+478 PGTKVEKFK

-535 AELVSIS
+535 SEVVSIS
-542 GKTLDNTRAI
+542 GKTFDNTRAI
-552 EEAGLKTD
+552 EDASLKTD
-560 INNMDIKAIY
+560 INNMDIRAIY
-570 EDLQKLRRYELSH
+570 EVLQNQRKYELSH
-583 EPKDADSHIKRAS
+583 EPKDSNSHIKRAS
-596 YQAISSMISIKELIE
+596 YQAISSKIPIKELIE

-616 AVLKEYKNHQILSD
+616 TMVKKYKDYQILSGN
-630 KSDRYL
+630 SGRYL

-644 YSFNQNRHYTPY
+644 YSFSQNRHYTPY
-656 IYIRDKFDEAA
+656 IYIRDKFYDAA
-667 RKIKTGFLNDDVI
+667 RKINTGFYDDDLI
-680 KKIGLKQ
+680 QKLSITK
-687 NEYEGFVKAIDS
+687 NEYECFVKDIDN

-705 YYLAFINRTESFKKY
+705 YYLAFINRTENFKKY
-720 LPDIVRINYKCLIYN
+720 LSDIAKINYKGLIYN

-756 KTDKI
+756 KTDNI
-761 CLAEDHIS
+761 SLANDHIS
-769 FDSLKI
+769 FGSLKI
-775 IKQELYNKGL
+775 TKQELYGQGL
-785 DKDFGVEQSTQQS
+785 DNNFGVEQSKQQS
-798 NEIEGKEQ
+798 NRAEAKEQ
-806 NVKLGNVKLGY
+806 NVKSGY
-817 DGLRR
+817 DSLER

>member
-8 EEKGIADY
+8 GEKGVADY

-47 SEKHQSKKKNKK
+47 SEKYQIKKKNKK
-59 HNYYHI
+59 YNYYHI

-73 WNKLYESGNID
+73 WSRLYESGNIY
-84 ELIIDFLR
+84 EFIMDFLR

-144 EPHIHLIVSFEN
+144 EPHIHLIISFEN
-156 MKFTHSV
+156 MEFTHSV
-163 KTGGVIYTKGA
+163 KTGGAIYAKGA
-174 SKQQAKA
+174 AKQQVKA
-181 VMAKSVEKFKRVV
+181 IMAKSAEKFKRVV

-217 EKQYESFKSA
+217 NKQYESFKSA
-227 AQKVRKGKEKDMQ
+227 AQKVKKGKEKDTQ

-247 VIEPKANTKEQNIS
+247 VIEPKANTKEQNTS
-261 VEELLADARNSTAD
+261 VEELLADAKNFTAD

-281 EEDESLKKDY
+281 EKDESFKKDY

-359 VNELEQMLIEIQ
+359 VNELEQMLIELQ
-371 ANKNKPK
+371 VNKNEPK
-378 ITLSVSSDFNTPN
+378 ITLSVSSDFSTPN
-391 KDSKTQV
+391 KNPKTQV
-398 LNNWKTIQI
+398 LNSWKTIQI

-413 SVLKNYSAISVASF
+413 SILKNYSAVSVASF
-427 KNKNEEDSG
+427 KDKNEEDSS
-436 IDGITPVLIYDID
+436 INGITPTLIYDID
-449 NSKFTISD
+449 NSKFSAND
-457 AQNLLQSKGVKG
+457 AQNLLQSKGIKG
-469 FIYPTTYQA
+469 FIYPTTYQ
-478 TDTKVEKFK
+478 TPDTKVEKFK

-504 IKEITRELGLY
+504 IKETTRELGLY

-535 AELVSIS
+535 SEVVSIR
-542 GKTLDNTRAI
+542 GKTFDNTRAI
-552 EEAGLKTD
+552 EDAGLKTD
-560 INNMDIKAIY
+560 LNNMDIKAI
-570 EDLQKLRRYELSH
+570 EENLQKLRRYELSH
-583 EPKDADSHIKRAS
+583 EPKDSNLHIKRAS
-596 YQAISSMISIKELIE
+596 YQAISSKIPIKELIE

-616 AVLKEYKNHQILSD
+616 TMVKKYKDYQILFNNNS
-630 KSDRYL
+630 RYL

-644 YSFNQNRHYTPY
+644 YSFSQNRHYTPY
-656 IYIRDKFDEAA
+656 IYIRDKFYEAA
-667 RKIKTGFLNDDVI
+667 RKIKTGFYDDDLI
-680 KKIGLKQ
+680 QKLSITK
-687 NEYEGFVKAIDS
+687 NEYEGFVKDIDN

-705 YYLAFINRTESFKKY
+705 YYLAFINRTENFKKY
-720 LPDIVRINYKCLIYN
+720 LSDIAKINYKGLIYN

-744 DMQGFNKLKERY
+744 DMQGFNNLKERY

-775 IKQELYNKGL
+775 IKQELYGQGL
-785 DKDFGVEQSTQQS
+785 DSNFGAEQTKQPSS
-798 NEIEGKEQ
+798 MIETKEW
-806 NVKLGNVKLGY
+806 NVKSGHDSLE
-817 DGLRR
+817 R

>member
-8 EEKGIADY
+8 GEKGIADY

-47 SEKHQSKKKNKK
+47 SEKHQSKTKNKK

-73 WNKLYESGNID
+73 WSRLYESGNID
-84 ELIIDFLR
+84 ELIMDFLR

-174 SKQQAKA
+174 AKQQVKA
-181 VMAKSVEKFKRVV
+181 IMAKSAEKFKRVV

-217 EKQYESFKSA
+217 NKQYESFKSA
-227 AQKVRKGKEKDMQ
+227 AQKVKKGKEKDTQ
-240 MKIETDV
+240 IKIETDV

-261 VEELLADARNSTAD
+261 VEELLADAKNSTAD

-281 EEDESLKKDY
+281 EKDESFKKDY

-359 VNELEQMLIEIQ
+359 VNELEQMLIELQ
-371 ANKNKPK
+371 VNKNEPK
-378 ITLSVSSDFNTPN
+378 ITLSVSSDFSTPN
-391 KDSKTQV
+391 KNPKTQV
-398 LNNWKTIQI
+398 LNSWKTIQI

-413 SVLKNYSAISVASF
+413 SILKNYSAVSVASF
-427 KNKNEEDSG
+427 KDKSEEASSV
-436 IDGITPVLIYDID
+436 DGITPTLIYDID
-449 NSKFTISD
+449 NSKFSAND
-457 AQNLLQSKGVKG
+457 AQNLLQSKGIKG
-469 FIYPTTYQA
+469 FIYPTTYQ
-478 TDTKVEKFK
+478 TPDTKVEKFK

-504 IKEITRELGLY
+504 IKETTRELGLY

-535 AELVSIS
+535 SEVVSIR
-542 GKTLDNTRAI
+542 GKTFDNTRAI
-552 EEAGLKTD
+552 EDAGLKTD
-560 INNMDIKAIY
+560 LNNMDIKAIY
-570 EDLQKLRRYELSH
+570 ENLQKLRRYELSH
-583 EPKDADSHIKRAS
+583 EPKDSNLHIKRAS
-596 YQAISSMISIKELIE
+596 YQAISSKIPIKELIE

-616 AVLKEYKNHQILSD
+616 TMVKKYKDYQILFNNNS
-630 KSDRYL
+630 RYL

-644 YSFNQNRHYTPY
+644 YSFSQNRHYTPY
-656 IYIRDKFDEAA
+656 IYIRDKFYEAA
-667 RKIKTGFLNDDVI
+667 RKIKTGFYDDDLI
-680 KKIGLKQ
+680 QKLSITK
-687 NEYEGFVKAIDS
+687 NEYEGFVKDIDN

-705 YYLAFINRTESFKKY
+705 YYLAFINRTENFKKY
-720 LPDIVRINYKCLIYN
+720 LSDIAKINYKGLIYN

-744 DMQGFNKLKERY
+744 DMQGFNNLKERY

-775 IKQELYNKGL
+775 IKQELYGQGL
-785 DKDFGVEQSTQQS
+785 DSNFGAEQTKQPSS
-798 NEIEGKEQ
+798 MIETKEW
-806 NVKLGNVKLGY
+806 NVKSGHDSLE
-817 DGLRR
+817 R

>member
-8 EEKGIADY
+8 GEKGIADY

-47 SEKHQSKKKNKK
+47 SEKHQIKKKNKK
-59 HNYYHI
+59 YNYYHI

-73 WNKLYESGNID
+73 WSRLYESGNIY
-84 ELIIDFLR
+84 ELIMDFLR

-227 AQKVRKGKEKDMQ
+227 AQKVKKGKEKDTQ

-247 VIEPKANTKEQNIS
+247 VVEPKDNTKEQNIS

-291 YDRAKRLNAVD
+291 YDRVKRLNAVD

-317 AKPEMVNDKYK
+317 AKAEMVNDKYK
-328 VRVDGFK
+328 ARVDGFK

-359 VNELEQMLIEIQ
+359 VNELEQMLIELQ
-371 ANKNKPK
+371 ANKNEPK

-391 KDSKTQV
+391 KDPKTQV
-398 LNNWKTIQI
+398 LNNWETIQI

-427 KNKNEEDSG
+427 KDKNEEDSS
-436 IDGITPVLIYDID
+436 INGITPTLIYDID
-449 NSKFTISD
+449 SPKFTIND
-457 AQNLLQSKGVKG
+457 AQNLLQSKGIKG
-469 FIYPTTYQA
+469 FIYPTSYQA
-478 TDTKVEKFK
+478 PDAKVEKFK

-515 NIVNNQSLYPSKF
+515 NIVNNQSLYHSKF
-528 HYTPVPG
+528 HYTPVSG
-535 AELVSIS
+535 SELVSIS
-542 GKTLDNTRAI
+542 GKTFDNTRAI
-552 EEAGLKTD
+552 EDAGLKTD
-560 INNMDIKAIY
+560 INNMEIKAIY
-570 EDLQKLRRYELSH
+570 EDLQKLRRYELSC
-583 EPKDADSHIKRAS
+583 EPKDSNLHIKRAS
-596 YQAISSMISIKELIE
+596 YQAISSKIPIKELIE

-616 AVLKEYKNHQILSD
+616 TVFKKYKNHQILSGN
-630 KSDRYL
+630 SDRYL
-636 YLSEENTA
+636 YLPEENTA
-644 YSFNQNRHYTPY
+644 YSFSQSRHYTPY
-656 IYIRDKFDEAA
+656 IYIRDKFYEAA
-667 RKIKTGFLNDDVI
+667 RKIKTGFLNDDLI
-680 KKIGLKQ
+680 KKLGITQ

-744 DMQGFNKLKERY
+744 DMQGFNKLKECY

-761 CLAEDHIS
+761 SLTNDHIS
-769 FDSLKI
+769 FGSLKI
-775 IKQELYNKGL
+775 KKQELYDQGL
-785 DKDFGVEQSTQQS
+785 DSNFGVEQTKQPSDRV
-798 NEIEGKEQ
+798 EAKEQ
-806 NVKLGNVKLGY
+806 NIKSGY
-817 DGLRR
+817 DSLER

>member
-8 EEKGIADY
+8 GEKGIADY

-73 WNKLYESGNID
+73 WSRLYESGNID
-84 ELIIDFLR
+84 ELIMDFLR

-123 EGALENRTL
+123 EGALENKVL

-163 KTGGVIYTKGA
+163 KTGGVIYTKGVA
-174 SKQQAKA
+174 KQQVKA
-181 VMAKSVEKFKRVV
+181 VMAKSAEKFKRVV

-206 IEPLGMDEDQL
+206 IEPLSMDEDQL
-217 EKQYESFKSA
+217 KKQYESFKSA
-227 AQKVRKGKEKDMQ
+227 AQKVKKGKEKDTQ

-261 VEELLADARNSTAD
+261 VEELLADAKNSTAD
-275 YLLRMI
+275 YLLRMV
-281 EEDESLKKDY
+281 EEDGSFKKDY

-317 AKPEMVNDKYK
+317 AKPEMVNGKYK

-359 VNELEQMLIEIQ
+359 VNELEQMLIELQ
-371 ANKNKPK
+371 ANKNEPK
-378 ITLSVSSDFNTPN
+378 ITLSVSSDFSAPN
-391 KDSKTQV
+391 KDPKTQV

-413 SVLKNYSAISVASF
+413 SILKNYSAISVASF
-427 KNKNEEDSG
+427 KDKSEEASSIDS
-436 IDGITPVLIYDID
+436 ITPTLIYDID
-449 NSKFTISD
+449 NSKFSAND
-457 AQNLLQSKGVKG
+457 AQNLLQSKGIKG
-469 FIYPTTYQA
+469 FIYPTIYQA
-478 TDTKVEKFK
+478 PDTKVEKFK

-535 AELVSIS
+535 SEVISIS
-542 GKTLDNTRAI
+542 GKTFDNTRAI
-552 EEAGLKTD
+552 EDTSLKTD
-560 INNMDIKAIY
+560 INNMDIKVI
-570 EDLQKLRRYELSH
+570 EKNLQNLRKYELSH
-583 EPKDADSHIKRAS
+583 EPKDTNSHIKRAS
-596 YQAISSMISIKELIE
+596 YQAISSKISIKELIE

-616 AVLKEYKNHQILSD
+616 TMVKKYKDYQILFNNSG
-630 KSDRYL
+630 RYL
-636 YLSEENTA
+636 YLPEENTA
-644 YSFNQNRHYTPY
+644 YSFSQNRHYTPY
-656 IYIRDKFDEAA
+656 IYIRDKFYEAA
-667 RKIKTGFLNDDVI
+667 GKIKTGFYDDDLI
-680 KKIGLKQ
+680 KKLGITQ
-687 NEYEGFVKAIDS
+687 NEYEGFVKGIDD

-705 YYLAFINRTESFKKY
+705 YYLAFINRTENFKKY
-720 LPDIVRINYKCLIYN
+720 LSDIVKINYQGLIYN

-744 DMQGFNKLKERY
+744 DMQGFNKLKGRY

-761 CLAEDHIS
+761 SLANDYIS

-775 IKQELYNKGL
+775 TKQELYDQGL
-785 DKDFGVEQSTQQS
+785 DKDFGIEQTKQPSSVVEP
-798 NEIEGKEQ
+798 KEQ
-806 NVKLGNVKLGY
+806 NVKSGY
-817 DGLRR
+817 DGLER

>member
-8 EEKGIADY
+8 GEKGVADY

-47 SEKHQSKKKNKK
+47 SERHQSKKKNKK

-73 WNKLYESGNID
+73 WSRLYESGNID
-84 ELIIDFLR
+84 EFIMDFLR

-123 EGALENRTL
+123 EGALENRVL

-163 KTGGVIYTKGA
+163 KTGGAIYAKGA

-181 VMAKSVEKFKRVV
+181 IMAKSVEKFKRVV

-227 AQKVRKGKEKDMQ
+227 AQKVRKGKEKDTQ

-281 EEDESLKKDY
+281 EEDESFKKDY

-328 VRVDGFK
+328 VSVDGFK

-359 VNELEQMLIEIQ
+359 VNELEQMLIELQ
-371 ANKNKPK
+371 ANKNEPK

-391 KDSKTQV
+391 KDPKAQV
-398 LNNWKTIQI
+398 LNSWKTIRI

-436 IDGITPVLIYDID
+436 IDGITPTLIYDIY
-449 NSKFTISD
+449 SPKFTIND
-457 AQNLLQSKGVKG
+457 AQNLLQSKGIKG
-469 FIYPTTYQA
+469 FMYPTSYQA
-478 TDTKVEKFK
+478 PDTKVEKFK

-496 SLNEYDEY
+496 SLKEYDEY

-515 NIVNNQSLYPSKF
+515 NIVNNSSLHPSKF

-535 AELVSIS
+535 SELVSIS
-542 GKTLDNTRAI
+542 GKTLDNTRVI

-560 INNMDIKAIY
+560 INNMDVKAL
-570 EDLQKLRRYELSH
+570 EENLQKLRIYELSC
-583 EPKDADSHIKRAS
+583 EPKDTNSHIKRTS
-596 YQAISSMISIKELIE
+596 YQAISSKIPIKELIE

-616 AVLKEYKNHQILSD
+616 TVLKEYKNHQILS
-630 KSDRYL
+630 SNSSRYL
-636 YLSEENTA
+636 YLPEENTV
-644 YSFNQNRHYTPY
+644 YSFSQNRLYTPY
-656 IYIRDKFDEAA
+656 IYIRDKFYEAA
-667 RKIKTGFLNDDVI
+667 RKIKTGFYDDDLI
-680 KKIGLKQ
+680 KKLGITQ
-687 NEYEGFVKAIDS
+687 NEYEGFVKAIDG

-744 DMQGFNKLKERY
+744 DMQGFNKLKKCY
-756 KTDKI
+756 KADKI
-761 CLAEDHIS
+761 SLANDHIS
-769 FDSLKI
+769 FGSLKI
-775 IKQELYNKGL
+775 TKQELYGQGL
-785 DKDFGVEQSTQQS
+785 DSNFGAEQTKQPSS
-798 NEIEGKEQ
+798 MIETKEW
-806 NVKLGNVKLGY
+806 NVKSGHDSLE
-817 DGLRR
+817 R

>member
-8 EEKGIADY
+8 GEKGVADY

-73 WNKLYESGNID
+73 WSRLYESGNID
-84 ELIIDFLR
+84 EFIMDFLR

-98 DIDELLFY
+98 DIEELLFY

-163 KTGGVIYTKGA
+163 KTGGAIYTKGA

-181 VMAKSVEKFKRVV
+181 IMAKSVEKFKRVV

-227 AQKVRKGKEKDMQ
+227 AQKVKKGKEKDTQ

-247 VIEPKANTKEQNIS
+247 VIEPKDSTKEQNIS
-261 VEELLADARNSTAD
+261 IEELLADARNSTAD

-281 EEDESLKKDY
+281 EEDESFKKDY
-291 YDRAKRLNAVD
+291 YDRAKRLNAMD

-328 VRVDGFK
+328 VRVDGFN

-359 VNELEQMLIEIQ
+359 VNELEQMLIELQ
-371 ANKNKPK
+371 ANKNEPK
-378 ITLSVSSDFNTPN
+378 ITLSVSSDFGAPN
-391 KDSKTQV
+391 KDPKTQV
-398 LNNWKTIQI
+398 LNNWETIQI

-427 KNKNEEDSG
+427 KDKSKEDSS
-436 IDGITPVLIYDID
+436 IDSITPTLIYDID
-449 NSKFTISD
+449 SPKFTISD
-457 AQNLLQSKGVKG
+457 AQNLLQSKGIKG
-469 FIYPTTYQA
+469 FMYPTSYQA
-478 TDTKVEKFK
+478 PDTKVEKFK

-496 SLNEYDEY
+496 SLNEYDEC

-515 NIVNNQSLYPSKF
+515 NIVNNSSLHYSKF
-528 HYTPVPG
+528 HYTPVP
-535 AELVSIS
+535 
-542 GKTLDNTRAI
+542 
-552 EEAGLKTD
+552 
-560 INNMDIKAIY
+560 
-570 EDLQKLRRYELSH
+570 
-583 EPKDADSHIKRAS
+583 
-596 YQAISSMISIKELIE
+596 
-611 YFDES
+611 
-616 AVLKEYKNHQILSD
+616 
-630 KSDRYL
+630 
-636 YLSEENTA
+636 
-644 YSFNQNRHYTPY
+644 
-656 IYIRDKFDEAA
+656 
-667 RKIKTGFLNDDVI
+667 
-680 KKIGLKQ
+680 
-687 NEYEGFVKAIDS
+687 
-699 HLDINR
+699 
-705 YYLAFINRTESFKKY
+705 
-720 LPDIVRINYKCLIYN
+720 
-735 IKTYMKDWQ
+735 
-744 DMQGFNKLKERY
+744 
-756 KTDKI
+756 
-761 CLAEDHIS
+761 
-769 FDSLKI
+769 
-775 IKQELYNKGL
+775 
-785 DKDFGVEQSTQQS
+785 
-798 NEIEGKEQ
+798 
-806 NVKLGNVKLGY
+806 
-817 DGLRR
+817 

>member
-8 EEKGIADY
+8 GEKGIADY

-47 SEKHQSKKKNKK
+47 SEKHQSKKKSKK

-84 ELIIDFLR
+84 EFIMDFLR

-174 SKQQAKA
+174 AKQQVKA
-181 VMAKSVEKFKRVV
+181 IMAKSAEKFKRVV

-206 IEPLGMDEDQL
+206 IEPLSMDEDQL
-217 EKQYESFKSA
+217 KKQYESFKSA
-227 AQKVRKGKEKDMQ
+227 AQKVKKGKEKDTRI
-240 MKIETDV
+240 KIETDV

-261 VEELLADARNSTAD
+261 VEELLADAKNSTAD

-281 EEDESLKKDY
+281 EEDESFKKDY

-328 VRVDGFK
+328 VRVDGFN

-359 VNELEQMLIEIQ
+359 VNELEQMLIELQ
-371 ANKNKPK
+371 ANKNEPK
-378 ITLSVSSDFNTPN
+378 ITLSVSSDFNIQNQEP
-391 KDSKTQV
+391 KTQV
-398 LNNWKTIQI
+398 LNSWKTIQI

-413 SVLKNYSAISVASF
+413 PILKNYSAISVASF
-427 KNKNEEDSG
+427 KDKSKEASS
-436 IDGITPVLIYDID
+436 IDGITPTLIYDID
-449 NSKFTISD
+449 NSKFSANN
-457 AQNLLQSKGVKG
+457 AQNLLQSKGIKG

-478 TDTKVEKFK
+478 LDAKVEKFK
-487 LIIPTTKAP
+487 LIIPTTDAP
-496 SLNEYDEY
+496 SLNEYNEY

-515 NIVNNQSLYPSKF
+515 NIVNNSSLHPSKF

-535 AELVSIS
+535 SEVISIS
-542 GKTLDNTRAI
+542 GKTFDNTRAI
-552 EEAGLKTD
+552 EDAGLKTD
-560 INNMDIKAIY
+560 INNMDVKAI
-570 EDLQKLRRYELSH
+570 EENLQNLRKYELGH
-583 EPKDADSHIKRAS
+583 EPKDTNSHIKRTS
-596 YQAISSMISIKELIE
+596 YQAISSKIPIKELIE

-616 AVLKEYKNHQILSD
+616 TMVKKYKDHQILSC
-630 KSDRYL
+630 KSGRYL
-636 YLSEENTA
+636 YLPEENTA
-644 YSFNQNRHYTPY
+644 YSFSQNRHYTPY
-656 IYIRDKFDEAA
+656 IYIRDKFYEAA
-667 RKIKTGFLNDDVI
+667 RKIKTRFYDDDDLI
-680 KKIGLKQ
+680 KKLGITQ
-687 NEYEGFVKAIDS
+687 NEYEGFVKGIDY

-705 YYLAFINRTESFKKY
+705 YYLAFINRTENFKKY
-720 LPDIVRINYKCLIYN
+720 LSDIVRINYQGLIYN
-735 IKTYMKDWQ
+735 IKTYMKNWQ

-761 CLAEDHIS
+761 YLTNDHIL
-769 FDSLKI
+769 FGSLKI
-775 IKQELYNKGL
+775 TKQELYDQGL
-785 DKDFGVEQSTQQS
+785 DKNFGVKQSKQQS
-798 NEIEGKEQ
+798 SEIKAIEQ
-806 NVKLGNVKLGY
+806 NVKSGY
-817 DGLRR
+817 DSLGR

>member
-8 EEKGIADY
+8 GEKGVADY

-47 SEKHQSKKKNKK
+47 SERHQSKKKNKK

-73 WNKLYESGNID
+73 WSRLYESGNID
-84 ELIIDFLR
+84 EFIMDFLK

-123 EGALENRTL
+123 EGALENRVL

-174 SKQQAKA
+174 SKQQTKA
-181 VMAKSVEKFKRVV
+181 IMAKSVEKFKRVV

-206 IEPLGMDEDQL
+206 IEPLVMDEDQL
-217 EKQYESFKSA
+217 NKQYESFKSA
-227 AQKVRKGKEKDMQ
+227 AQKVKKGKEKDTQ

-247 VIEPKANTKEQNIS
+247 VIEPKDSTKEQNIS

-281 EEDESLKKDY
+281 EEDESFKKDY
-291 YDRAKRLNAVD
+291 YDRAKRLNAID

-317 AKPEMVNDKYK
+317 TKPKIVNDKYK
-328 VRVDGFK
+328 VSVDGFK

-359 VNELEQMLIEIQ
+359 VNELEQMLIELQ
-371 ANKNKPK
+371 ANKNEPK
-378 ITLSVSSDFNTPN
+378 ITLSVSSDFSAPN
-391 KDSKTQV
+391 KNPKTQV
-398 LNNWKTIQI
+398 LNSWETIQI

-427 KNKNEEDSG
+427 KDKSEEAND
-436 IDGITPVLIYDID
+436 IDGITPTLIYDID
-449 NSKFTISD
+449 SPKFTIND
-457 AQNLLQSKGVKG
+457 AQNLLQSKGIKG
-469 FIYPTTYQA
+469 FIYPTSYQVPDA
-478 TDTKVEKFK
+478 KVENFK
-487 LIIPTTKAP
+487 LIIPTTDAP

-515 NIVNNQSLYPSKF
+515 NIVNNSSLHHSKF
-528 HYTPVPG
+528 HYTPMPG
-535 AELVSIS
+535 SELVSIS

-552 EEAGLKTD
+552 EDASLKTD
-560 INNMDIKAIY
+560 INNMDVKAI
-570 EDLQKLRRYELSH
+570 EGNLQNLRKYELSH
-583 EPKDADSHIKRAS
+583 EPKDTKSHIKRAS

-616 AVLKEYKNHQILSD
+616 TVFKKYKDYQVLFNNSG
-630 KSDRYL
+630 RYL
-636 YLSEENTA
+636 YLPEENTA
-644 YSFNQNRHYTPY
+644 YSFSQNRHYSPY
-656 IYIRDKFDEAA
+656 IYIRDKFYEAV

-680 KKIGLKQ
+680 KKLGLKQ
-687 NEYEGFVKAIDS
+687 NEYEGFVKAIDG

-720 LPDIVRINYKCLIYN
+720 LPDIVRINYKGLIYN

-744 DMQGFNKLKERY
+744 DMQGFNKLKECY

-761 CLAEDHIS
+761 YLTEDHIS
-769 FDSLKI
+769 FGSLKI
-775 IKQELYNKGL
+775 TKQELYGQGL
-785 DKDFGVEQSTQQS
+785 DKDFGIEQTKQPSSVVEPKDQD
-798 NEIEGKEQ
+798 
-806 NVKLGNVKLGY
+806 VKSGY
-817 DGLRR
+817 DSLER

>member
-8 EEKGIADY
+8 GEKGVADY

-47 SEKHQSKKKNKK
+47 SERHQSKKKNKK
-59 HNYYHI
+59 YNYYHI

-73 WNKLYESGNID
+73 WSRLYESGNID
-84 ELIIDFLR
+84 ELIMDFLR

-163 KTGGVIYTKGA
+163 KTGGAIYAKGA

-181 VMAKSVEKFKRVV
+181 IMAKSVEKFKRVV

-206 IEPLGMDEDQL
+206 IEPLGMGEDQL

-227 AQKVRKGKEKDMQ
+227 AQKVRKGKEKDTQ

-281 EEDESLKKDY
+281 EEDESFKKDY

-328 VRVDGFK
+328 VSVDGFK

-359 VNELEQMLIEIQ
+359 VNELEQMLIELQ
-371 ANKNKPK
+371 ANKNEPK

-391 KDSKTQV
+391 KDPKTQV
-398 LNNWKTIQI
+398 LNSWKTIRI

-427 KNKNEEDSG
+427 KDKNEEYSSIDS
-436 IDGITPVLIYDID
+436 ITPTLIYDID
-449 NSKFTISD
+449 SPKFTIND
-457 AQNLLQSKGVKG
+457 AQNLLQSKEIKG

-478 TDTKVEKFK
+478 PDTKVEKFK
-487 LIIPTTKAP
+487 LIIPTAKAP

-515 NIVNNQSLYPSKF
+515 NIVNNSSLYPSKF

-535 AELVSIS
+535 SEVISIG
-542 GKTLDNTRAI
+542 GKTFDNTRAI
-552 EEAGLKTD
+552 EDASLKTD

-583 EPKDADSHIKRAS
+583 EPKDTDSHIKRAN

-616 AVLKEYKNHQILSD
+616 AVLKEYKNHQILS
-630 KSDRYL
+630 SNSSRYL
-636 YLSEENTA
+636 YLPEENTV
-644 YSFNQNRHYTPY
+644 YSFSQNRLYTPY
-656 IYIRDKFDEAA
+656 IYIRDKFYEAA
-667 RKIKTGFLNDDVI
+667 RKIKTGFLNDDLI
-680 KKIGLKQ
+680 KKLGITQ
-687 NEYEGFVKAIDS
+687 NEYEGFVKAIDG

-744 DMQGFNKLKERY
+744 DMQGFNKLKKCY
-756 KTDKI
+756 KADKI
-761 CLAEDHIS
+761 SLANDHIS
-769 FDSLKI
+769 FGSLKI
-775 IKQELYNKGL
+775 TKQELYGQGL
-785 DKDFGVEQSTQQS
+785 DSNFGAEQTKQPSS
-798 NEIEGKEQ
+798 MIETKEW
-806 NVKLGNVKLGY
+806 NVKSGHDSLE
-817 DGLRR
+817 R

>member
-8 EEKGIADY
+8 GEKGVADY

-47 SEKHQSKKKNKK
+47 SERHQSKKKNKK
-59 HNYYHI
+59 YNYYHI

-84 ELIIDFLR
+84 DLIMDFLK

-123 EGALENRTL
+123 EGALENRVL

-163 KTGGVIYTKGA
+163 KTGGAIYAKGA

-181 VMAKSVEKFKRVV
+181 IMAKSVEKFKRVV

-206 IEPLGMDEDQL
+206 IEPLGMGEDQL

-227 AQKVRKGKEKDMQ
+227 AQKVRKGKEKDTQ

-281 EEDESLKKDY
+281 EEDESFKKDY

-328 VRVDGFK
+328 VSVDGFK

-359 VNELEQMLIEIQ
+359 VNELEQMLIELE
-371 ANKNKPK
+371 ANKNEPK
-378 ITLSVSSDFNTPN
+378 ITLSVSSDFGTPN
-391 KDSKTQV
+391 KDPKAQV
-398 LNNWKTIQI
+398 LNSWKTIQI

-413 SVLKNYSAISVASF
+413 SILKNYSAISVASF
-427 KNKNEEDSG
+427 KDKSEEASS
-436 IDGITPVLIYDID
+436 IDGITPTLIYDID
-449 NSKFTISD
+449 NSKFSAND
-457 AQNLLQSKGVKG
+457 AQNLLQSKGIKG
-469 FIYPTTYQA
+469 FIYLTTYQA
-478 TDTKVEKFK
+478 PDTKVEKFK
-487 LIIPTTKAP
+487 LIIPTTKTP

-535 AELVSIS
+535 SELVSIS

-560 INNMDIKAIY
+560 INNMDVKAL
-570 EDLQKLRRYELSH
+570 EENLQKLRIYELSC
-583 EPKDADSHIKRAS
+583 EPKDTNSHIKRTS
-596 YQAISSMISIKELIE
+596 YQAISSKIPIKELIE

-616 AVLKEYKNHQILSD
+616 TVLKEYKNHQILS
-630 KSDRYL
+630 SNSSRYL
-636 YLSEENTA
+636 YLPEENTV
-644 YSFNQNRHYTPY
+644 YSFSQNRLYTPY
-656 IYIRDKFDEAA
+656 IYIRDKFYEAA
-667 RKIKTGFLNDDVI
+667 RKIKTGFYDDDLI
-680 KKIGLKQ
+680 KKLGITQ
-687 NEYEGFVKAIDS
+687 NEYEGFVKAIDG

-744 DMQGFNKLKERY
+744 DMQGFNKLKKCY
-756 KTDKI
+756 KADKI
-761 CLAEDHIS
+761 SLANDHIS
-769 FDSLKI
+769 FGSLKI
-775 IKQELYNKGL
+775 TKQELYGQGL
-785 DKDFGVEQSTQQS
+785 DSNFGAEQTKQPSS
-798 NEIEGKEQ
+798 MIETKEW
-806 NVKLGNVKLGY
+806 NVKSGHDSLE
-817 DGLRR
+817 R

>member
-8 EEKGIADY
+8 GEKGIADY

-73 WNKLYESGNID
+73 WSRLYESGNID
-84 ELIIDFLR
+84 EFIMDFLK

-123 EGALENRTL
+123 EGALENRVL

-174 SKQQAKA
+174 SKQQTKA
-181 VMAKSVEKFKRVV
+181 IMAKSVEKFKRVV

-206 IEPLGMDEDQL
+206 IEPLNMDEDQL

-227 AQKVRKGKEKDMQ
+227 AQKVKKGKEKDTQ

-247 VIEPKANTKEQNIS
+247 VIEPKDSTKEQNIS

-281 EEDESLKKDY
+281 EEDESFKKDY
-291 YDRAKRLNAVD
+291 YDRAKRLNAID

-317 AKPEMVNDKYK
+317 TKPKIVNGKYK
-328 VRVDGFK
+328 VSVDGFK

-359 VNELEQMLIEIQ
+359 VNELEQMLIELQ
-371 ANKNKPK
+371 ANKNEPK
-378 ITLSVSSDFNTPN
+378 ITLSVSSDFSAPN
-391 KDSKTQV
+391 KNPKTQV
-398 LNNWKTIQI
+398 LNSWETIQI

-427 KNKNEEDSG
+427 KDKSEEAND
-436 IDGITPVLIYDID
+436 IDGITPTLIYDID
-449 NSKFTISD
+449 SPKFTIND
-457 AQNLLQSKGVKG
+457 AQNLLQSKGIKG
-469 FIYPTTYQA
+469 FIYPTSYQVPDA
-478 TDTKVEKFK
+478 KVENFK
-487 LIIPTTKAP
+487 LIIPTTDAP

-515 NIVNNQSLYPSKF
+515 NIVNNSSLHHSKF

-535 AELVSIS
+535 SELVSIS

-552 EEAGLKTD
+552 EDASLKTD
-560 INNMDIKAIY
+560 INNMDVKAI
-570 EDLQKLRRYELSH
+570 EGNLQNLRKYELSH
-583 EPKDADSHIKRAS
+583 EPKDTKSHIKRAS

-616 AVLKEYKNHQILSD
+616 TVFKKYKDYQVLFNNSG
-630 KSDRYL
+630 RYL
-636 YLSEENTA
+636 YLPEENTA
-644 YSFNQNRHYTPY
+644 YSFSQNRHYSPY
-656 IYIRDKFDEAA
+656 IYIRDKFYEAV

-680 KKIGLKQ
+680 KKLGLKQ
-687 NEYEGFVKAIDS
+687 NEYEGFVKAIDG

-720 LPDIVRINYKCLIYN
+720 LPDIVRINYKGLIYN
-735 IKTYMKDWQ
+735 IKAYMKDWQ
-744 DMQGFNKLKERY
+744 DMQGFNKLKECY

-761 CLAEDHIS
+761 YLTEDHIS
-769 FDSLKI
+769 FGSLKI
-775 IKQELYNKGL
+775 TKQELYGQGL
-785 DKDFGVEQSTQQS
+785 DKDFGIEQTKQPSSVVEPKDQD
-798 NEIEGKEQ
+798 
-806 NVKLGNVKLGY
+806 VKSGY
-817 DGLRR
+817 DSLER

>member
-8 EEKGIADY
+8 GEKGVADY

-47 SEKHQSKKKNKK
+47 SEKHQIKKKNKK
-59 HNYYHI
+59 YNYYHI

-73 WNKLYESGNID
+73 WSRLYESGNID
-84 ELIIDFLR
+84 EFIMDFLR

-163 KTGGVIYTKGA
+163 KTGGAIYTKGA
-174 SKQQAKA
+174 AKQQVKA
-181 VMAKSVEKFKRVV
+181 IMAKSVEKFKRVV

-206 IEPLGMDEDQL
+206 IEPLSMDEDQL
-217 EKQYESFKSA
+217 KKQYESFKSA
-227 AQKVRKGKEKDMQ
+227 AQKVKKGKEKDTH

-261 VEELLADARNSTAD
+261 VEELLADAKNSTAD
-275 YLLRMI
+275 YLLRMV
-281 EEDESLKKDY
+281 EEDESFKKDY
-291 YDRAKRLNAVD
+291 YDRAKKLNAVD

-328 VRVDGFK
+328 ARVDGFK

-359 VNELEQMLIEIQ
+359 VNELEQMLIELQ
-371 ANKNKPK
+371 ANKNEPK
-378 ITLSVSSDFNTPN
+378 ITLSVSSDFGAPN
-391 KDSKTQV
+391 KDPKTQV
-398 LNNWKTIQI
+398 LNSWKTIRI

-413 SVLKNYSAISVASF
+413 SILKNYSAISVASF
-427 KNKNEEDSG
+427 KDKNEEDSS
-436 IDGITPVLIYDID
+436 IDGITPTLIYDID
-449 NSKFTISD
+449 SPKFTIND
-457 AQNLLQSKGVKG
+457 AQNLLQSKGIKG
-469 FIYPTTYQA
+469 FIYPTSHQA

-535 AELVSIS
+535 SELVSIS
-542 GKTLDNTRAI
+542 GKTFDNTRAI
-552 EEAGLKTD
+552 EDASLKTD
-560 INNMDIKAIY
+560 INNMDIRAIY
-570 EDLQKLRRYELSH
+570 EDLQNQRKYELSH
-583 EPKDADSHIKRAS
+583 EPKDSNLHIKRAS
-596 YQAISSMISIKELIE
+596 YQAISSKIPIKELIE

-616 AVLKEYKNHQILSD
+616 TMVKKYKDHQILSG
-630 KSDRYL
+630 KSGRYL
-636 YLSEENTA
+636 YLPEENTA
-644 YSFNQNRHYTPY
+644 YSFSQNRHYTPY
-656 IYIRDKFDEAA
+656 IYIRDKFYEAA
-667 RKIKTGFLNDDVI
+667 RKIKTGFYDDDLI
-680 KKIGLKQ
+680 QKLSITK
-687 NEYEGFVKAIDS
+687 NEYEGFIKDIDN

-705 YYLAFINRTESFKKY
+705 YYLAFINRTENFKKY
-720 LPDIVRINYKCLIYN
+720 LSDIAKINYKGLIYN

-744 DMQGFNKLKERY
+744 DMQGFNKLKECY

-761 CLAEDHIS
+761 SLANDHIS
-769 FDSLKI
+769 FGSLKI
-775 IKQELYNKGL
+775 IKQELYNQGL
-785 DKDFGVEQSTQQS
+785 DSNFGIEQTKQPS
-798 NEIEGKEQ
+798 NMIEIKEQ
-806 NVKLGNVKLGY
+806 NVKSGY
-817 DGLRR
+817 DSLER

>member
-8 EEKGIADY
+8 GEKGVADY

-73 WNKLYESGNID
+73 WSRLYESGNID
-84 ELIIDFLR
+84 EFIMDFLR

-123 EGALENRTL
+123 EGALENRAL

-174 SKQQAKA
+174 AKQQIKA
-181 VMAKSVEKFKRVV
+181 IMAKSAEKFKRVV

-206 IEPLGMDEDQL
+206 IEPLSMDEDQL
-217 EKQYESFKSA
+217 NKQYESFKSA
-227 AQKVRKGKEKDMQ
+227 AQKVKKGKEKDTQ

-247 VIEPKANTKEQNIS
+247 VIEPKDSTKEQNIS

-281 EEDESLKKDY
+281 EEDESFKKDY
-291 YDRAKRLNAVD
+291 YDRAKKLNAVD

-328 VRVDGFK
+328 VRVDGFN

-359 VNELEQMLIEIQ
+359 VNELEQMLIELQ
-371 ANKNKPK
+371 ANKNEPK
-378 ITLSVSSDFNTPN
+378 ITLSVSSDFSTQNQ
-391 KDSKTQV
+391 DSKTQV
-398 LNNWKTIQI
+398 LNSWKTIQI

-413 SVLKNYSAISVASF
+413 SILKNYSAISVASF
-427 KNKNEEDSG
+427 KDKNEEASS
-436 IDGITPVLIYDID
+436 IDGITPTLIYDID
-449 NSKFTISD
+449 SPKFTIND
-457 AQNLLQSKGVKG
+457 AQNLLQSKGIKG
-469 FIYPTTYQA
+469 FIYPTSYQA
-478 TDTKVEKFK
+478 PDAKVEKFK

-535 AELVSIS
+535 SELVSIS
-542 GKTLDNTRAI
+542 GKTFDNTRAI
-552 EEAGLKTD
+552 EDAGLKTD

-583 EPKDADSHIKRAS
+583 EPKDTDSHIKRAN

-616 AVLKEYKNHQILSD
+616 AVLKEYKNHQIISG
-630 KSDRYL
+630 KSGRYL
-636 YLSEENTA
+636 YLPEENTA
-644 YSFNQNRHYTPY
+644 YSFSQSRHYTPY
-656 IYIRDKFDEAA
+656 IYIRDKFYEAV

-680 KKIGLKQ
+680 KKLGLKQ
-687 NEYEGFVKAIDS
+687 NEYEGFVKAIDG

-720 LPDIVRINYKCLIYN
+720 LPDIVRINYKGLIYN
-735 IKTYMKDWQ
+735 IKAYMKDWQ
-744 DMQGFNKLKERY
+744 DMQGFNKLKECY

-761 CLAEDHIS
+761 YLTEDHIS
-769 FDSLKI
+769 FGSLKI
-775 IKQELYNKGL
+775 TKQELYGQGL
-785 DKDFGVEQSTQQS
+785 DKDFGIEQTKQPSSVVEPKDQD
-798 NEIEGKEQ
+798 
-806 NVKLGNVKLGY
+806 VKSGY
-817 DGLRR
+817 DSLER

>member
-8 EEKGIADY
+8 GEKGIADY

-59 HNYYHI
+59 YNYYHI

-73 WNKLYESGNID
+73 WSRLYESGNID
-84 ELIIDFLR
+84 EFIMDFLK

-123 EGALENRTL
+123 EGALENRVL

-174 SKQQAKA
+174 SKQQTKA
-181 VMAKSVEKFKRVV
+181 IMAKSVEKFKRVV

-206 IEPLGMDEDQL
+206 IEPLNMDEDQL

-227 AQKVRKGKEKDMQ
+227 AQKVKKGKEKDTQ

-247 VIEPKANTKEQNIS
+247 VIEPKDSTKEQNIS
-261 VEELLADARNSTAD
+261 IEELLADARNSTAD
-275 YLLRMI
+275 YILRMI
-281 EEDESLKKDY
+281 EEDDGFKKDY

-359 VNELEQMLIEIQ
+359 VNELEQMLIELQ
-371 ANKNKPK
+371 VNKNEPK
-378 ITLSVSSDFNTPN
+378 ITLSVSSDFSAPN
-391 KDSKTQV
+391 KDPKTQV
-398 LNNWKTIQI
+398 LNNWETIQI

-413 SVLKNYSAISVASF
+413 SILKNYSAISVASF
-427 KNKNEEDSG
+427 KDKSEEASSV
-436 IDGITPVLIYDID
+436 DGITPTLIYDIN
-449 NSKFTISD
+449 NSKFTAND
-457 AQNLLQSKGVKG
+457 AQNLLQSKGIKG
-469 FIYPTTYQA
+469 FIYPTSYQVPDA
-478 TDTKVEKFK
+478 KVENFK

-535 AELVSIS
+535 SELVCIS

-552 EEAGLKTD
+552 EDAGLKTD
-560 INNMDIKAIY
+560 LNNMDIKVI
-570 EDLQKLRRYELSH
+570 EKNLQNLRKYELSH
-583 EPKDADSHIKRAS
+583 EPKDTKSHIKRAS

-616 AVLKEYKNHQILSD
+616 TVFKKYKDYQVLFNNSG
-630 KSDRYL
+630 RYL
-636 YLSEENTA
+636 YLPEENTA
-644 YSFNQNRHYTPY
+644 YSFSQNRHYSPY
-656 IYIRDKFDEAA
+656 IYIRDKFYEAV

-680 KKIGLKQ
+680 KKLGLKQ
-687 NEYEGFVKAIDS
+687 NEYEGFVKAIDG

-720 LPDIVRINYKCLIYN
+720 LPDIVRINYKGLIYN
-735 IKTYMKDWQ
+735 IKAYMKDWQ
-744 DMQGFNKLKERY
+744 DMQGFNKLKECY

-761 CLAEDHIS
+761 YLTEDHIS
-769 FDSLKI
+769 FGSLKI
-775 IKQELYNKGL
+775 TKQELYGQGL
-785 DKDFGVEQSTQQS
+785 DKDFGIEQTKQPSSVVEPKDQD
-798 NEIEGKEQ
+798 
-806 NVKLGNVKLGY
+806 VKSGY
-817 DGLRR
+817 DSLER

>member
-1 MIVKISK
+1 MIAKISK
-8 EEKGIADY
+8 GEKGIADY

-144 EPHIHLIVSFEN
+144 EPHVHLIVSFEN

-174 SKQQAKA
+174 AKQQIKA
-181 VMAKSVEKFKRVV
+181 VMAKSAEKFKRVV

-217 EKQYESFKSA
+217 KKQYESFKSA
-227 AQKVRKGKEKDMQ
+227 AQKVKKGKKKDTQ

-247 VIEPKANTKEQNIS
+247 VIEPKADTKKQNIS

-275 YLLRMI
+275 YLLRMV
-281 EEDESLKKDY
+281 EEDESFKKDY
-291 YDRAKRLNAVD
+291 YDRAKRLNAMD

-317 AKPEMVNDKYK
+317 AKAEMVNDKYK

-359 VNELEQMLIEIQ
+359 VNELEQMLIELQ
-371 ANKNKPK
+371 ANKNEPK
-378 ITLSVSSDFNTPN
+378 ITLSVSSDFSAPN
-391 KDSKTQV
+391 KDPKTQV
-398 LNNWKTIQI
+398 LNSWKTIQI

-413 SVLKNYSAISVASF
+413 SILKNYSAISVASF
-427 KNKNEEDSG
+427 KDKSEEASS
-436 IDGITPVLIYDID
+436 IDGITPTLIYDID
-449 NSKFTISD
+449 SPKFTAND
-457 AQNLLQSKGVKG
+457 AQNLLQSKGIKG

-478 TDTKVEKFK
+478 PDTKVEKFK
-487 LIIPTTKAP
+487 LIIPTTDAP

-504 IKEITRELGLY
+504 IKEITIELGLC
-515 NIVNNQSLYPSKF
+515 NIVNNSSLYPSKF

-535 AELVSIS
+535 SELVSIS
-542 GKTLDNTRAI
+542 GKTFDNTRAI
-552 EEAGLKTD
+552 EDAGLKTD

-570 EDLQKLRRYELSH
+570 EDLQNQRKYELSH
-583 EPKDADSHIKRAS
+583 EPKDTNSHIKIAS
-596 YQAISSMISIKELIE
+596 YQAISSKIPIKELIK

-616 AVLKEYKNHQILSD
+616 TMIKKYKDYQILFNNNS
-630 KSDRYL
+630 RYL
-636 YLSEENTA
+636 YLPEENTA
-644 YSFNQNRHYTPY
+644 YSFSQNRHYTPY
-656 IYIRDKFDEAA
+656 IYIRDKFYEAA
-667 RKIKTGFLNDDVI
+667 RKIKTGFFNDDLI
-680 KKIGLKQ
+680 QKLGITQ
-687 NEYEGFVKAIDS
+687 NEYKGFVKGIDG

-705 YYLAFINRTESFKKY
+705 YYLVFINRIENFKKY
-720 LPDIVRINYKCLIYN
+720 LSDIVRINYQGLIYN

-761 CLAEDHIS
+761 YLTNDHIS
-769 FDSLKI
+769 FGSLKI
-775 IKQELYNKGL
+775 TKQELYDQGL
-785 DKDFGVEQSTQQS
+785 DKNFGVKQSKQQS
-798 NEIEGKEQ
+798 SEIKAIEQ
-806 NVKLGNVKLGY
+806 NVKSGY
-817 DGLRR
+817 DSLGR

>member
-8 EEKGIADY
+8 GEKGVADY

-47 SEKHQSKKKNKK
+47 SERHQSKKKNKK
-59 HNYYHI
+59 YNYYHI

-73 WNKLYESGNID
+73 WSRLYESGNIN
-84 ELIIDFLR
+84 EFIMDFLK

-174 SKQQAKA
+174 SKQQTKA
-181 VMAKSVEKFKRVV
+181 IMAKSVEKFKRVV

-206 IEPLGMDEDQL
+206 IEPLSMNEDQL
-217 EKQYESFKSA
+217 NRQYESFKSA
-227 AQKVRKGKEKDMQ
+227 AQKVKKGKEKDTQ

-247 VIEPKANTKEQNIS
+247 VIEPKDSTKKQNIS

-281 EEDESLKKDY
+281 EEDESFKKDY

-328 VRVDGFK
+328 VRVDGFN

-359 VNELEQMLIEIQ
+359 VNELEQMLIELQ
-371 ANKNKPK
+371 ANKNEPK
-378 ITLSVSSDFNTPN
+378 ITLSVSSDFSTPN
-391 KDSKTQV
+391 KNPKTQV
-398 LNNWKTIQI
+398 LNSWKTIRI

-436 IDGITPVLIYDID
+436 IDGITPVLIYDI
-449 NSKFTISD
+449 NSPKFTIND
-457 AQNLLQSKGVKG
+457 AQNLLQSKGIKG
-469 FIYPTTYQA
+469 FMYPTSYQA
-478 TDTKVEKFK
+478 PDTKVEKFK
-487 LIIPTTKAP
+487 LIIPTAKAP

-515 NIVNNQSLYPSKF
+515 NIVNNQSLYPSNF

-535 AELVSIS
+535 SEVVSIR
-542 GKTLDNTRAI
+542 GKTFDNTRAI
-552 EEAGLKTD
+552 EDASLKTD

-583 EPKDADSHIKRAS
+583 EPKDTDSHIKRAN

-616 AVLKEYKNHQILSD
+616 AVLKEYKNHQIISG
-630 KSDRYL
+630 KSGRYL
-636 YLSEENTA
+636 YLPEENTA

-656 IYIRDKFDEAA
+656 IYIRDKFYEAA
-667 RKIKTGFLNDDVI
+667 RKIKTGFLNDDLI
-680 KKIGLKQ
+680 KKLGITQ
-687 NEYEGFVKAIDS
+687 NEYEGFVKAIDG
-699 HLDINR
+699 HLDIDR

-720 LPDIVRINYKCLIYN
+720 LPNIVRINYKCLIYN

-744 DMQGFNKLKERY
+744 DMQGFNELKERY

-761 CLAEDHIS
+761 SLANDHIS
-769 FDSLKI
+769 FGSIKI
-775 IKQELYNKGL
+775 TKQELYGQGL
-785 DKDFGVEQSTQQS
+785 DKNFGGVGQSKQQS
-798 NEIEGKEQ
+798 SEIKAIEQ
-806 NVKLGNVKLGY
+806 NVKSGY
-817 DGLRR
+817 DGLGR

>member
-8 EEKGIADY
+8 GEKGVADY

-47 SEKHQSKKKNKK
+47 SERHQSKKKNKK
-59 HNYYHI
+59 YNYYHI

-84 ELIIDFLR
+84 DLIMDFLK

-123 EGALENRTL
+123 EGALENRVL

-163 KTGGVIYTKGA
+163 KTGGAIYAKGA

-206 IEPLGMDEDQL
+206 IEPLSMDEDQL
-217 EKQYESFKSA
+217 KKQYESFKSA
-227 AQKVRKGKEKDMQ
+227 AQKVRKGKEKDTQ

-281 EEDESLKKDY
+281 EEDESFKKDY

-328 VRVDGFK
+328 VSVDGFK

-359 VNELEQMLIEIQ
+359 VNELEQMLIELQ
-371 ANKNKPK
+371 ANKNEPK

-391 KDSKTQV
+391 KDPKAQV
-398 LNNWKTIQI
+398 LNSWKTIRI

-436 IDGITPVLIYDID
+436 IDGITPTLIYDIY
-449 NSKFTISD
+449 SPKFTIND
-457 AQNLLQSKGVKG
+457 AQNLLQSKGIKG
-469 FIYPTTYQA
+469 FMYPTSYQA
-478 TDTKVEKFK
+478 PDTKVEKFK

-535 AELVSIS
+535 SELVSIS

-560 INNMDIKAIY
+560 INNMDVKAL
-570 EDLQKLRRYELSH
+570 EENLQKLRIYELSC
-583 EPKDADSHIKRAS
+583 EPKDTNSHIKRTS
-596 YQAISSMISIKELIE
+596 YQAISSKIPIKELIE

-616 AVLKEYKNHQILSD
+616 TVLKEYKNHQILS
-630 KSDRYL
+630 SNSSRYL
-636 YLSEENTA
+636 YLPEENTV
-644 YSFNQNRHYTPY
+644 YSFSQNRLYTPY
-656 IYIRDKFDEAA
+656 IYIRDKFYEAA
-667 RKIKTGFLNDDVI
+667 RKIKTGFYDDDLI
-680 KKIGLKQ
+680 KKLGITQ
-687 NEYEGFVKAIDS
+687 NEYEGFVKAIDG

-744 DMQGFNKLKERY
+744 DMQGFNKLKKCY
-756 KTDKI
+756 KADKI
-761 CLAEDHIS
+761 SLANDHIS
-769 FDSLKI
+769 FGSLKI
-775 IKQELYNKGL
+775 TKQELYGQGL
-785 DKDFGVEQSTQQS
+785 DSNFGAEQTKQPSS
-798 NEIEGKEQ
+798 MIETKEW
-806 NVKLGNVKLGY
+806 NVKSGHDSLE
-817 DGLRR
+817 R

>member
-8 EEKGIADY
+8 GEKGIADY

-47 SEKHQSKKKNKK
+47 SEKHQIKKKNKK
-59 HNYYHI
+59 YNYYHI

-73 WNKLYESGNID
+73 WSRLYESGNIY
-84 ELIIDFLR
+84 ELIMDFLK

-98 DIDELLFY
+98 DIEELLFY
-106 AEAHLPIIKEEP
+106 VEAHLPIIKEEP

-123 EGALENRTL
+123 EGALENRVL

-227 AQKVRKGKEKDMQ
+227 AQKVRKGKEKDTQ
-240 MKIETDV
+240 MKIERDV

-302 IREFLPMI
+302 IREFLPII

-317 AKPEMVNDKYK
+317 AKPKIVNDKYK
-328 VRVDGFK
+328 VSVDGFK

-359 VNELEQMLIEIQ
+359 VNELEQMYIELE
-371 ANKNKPK
+371 ANKNEPK
-378 ITLSVSSDFNTPN
+378 ITLSVSSDFSTPN
-391 KDSKTQV
+391 KNPKTQV
-398 LNNWKTIQI
+398 LNSWKTIRI

-427 KNKNEEDSG
+427 KDKNEEDSS
-436 IDGITPVLIYDID
+436 IDGITPTLIYDID
-449 NSKFTISD
+449 SPKFTIND
-457 AQNLLQSKGVKG
+457 AQNLLQSKGIKG
-469 FIYPTTYQA
+469 FIYPTSYQA
-478 TDTKVEKFK
+478 PDAKVEKFK

-515 NIVNNQSLYPSKF
+515 NIVNNQSLYHSKF
-528 HYTPVPG
+528 HYTPVSG
-535 AELVSIS
+535 SELVSIS
-542 GKTLDNTRAI
+542 GKTFDNTRAI
-552 EEAGLKTD
+552 EDASLKTD

-583 EPKDADSHIKRAS
+583 EPKDSNLHIKRAS
-596 YQAISSMISIKELIE
+596 YQAISSKIPIKELIE

-616 AVLKEYKNHQILSD
+616 TVFKKYKNHQILSG
-630 KSDRYL
+630 KSGRYL
-636 YLSEENTA
+636 YLPEENTA

-656 IYIRDKFDEAA
+656 IYIRDKFYEAA
-667 RKIKTGFLNDDVI
+667 KKIKNGLLNDDVI
-680 KKIGLKQ
+680 KKLGLKQ
-687 NEYEGFVKAIDS
+687 NEYKGFVKSIDG

-705 YYLAFINRTESFKKY
+705 YYLDFINRTENFKKY
-720 LPDIVRINYKCLIYN
+720 LSDIAKINYKGLIYN

-761 CLAEDHIS
+761 SLANDHIS
-769 FDSLKI
+769 FGSLKI
-775 IKQELYNKGL
+775 TNQELYGQGL
-785 DKDFGVEQSTQQS
+785 DSNFGAEQTKQPSSVAEHKDQD
-798 NEIEGKEQ
+798 
-806 NVKLGNVKLGY
+806 VKSEY

>member
-8 EEKGIADY
+8 GEKGVADY

-47 SEKHQSKKKNKK
+47 SERHQSKKKNKK
-59 HNYYHI
+59 YNYYHI

-84 ELIIDFLR
+84 DLIMDFLK

-123 EGALENRTL
+123 EGALENRVL

-163 KTGGVIYTKGA
+163 KTGGAIYAKGA

-181 VMAKSVEKFKRVV
+181 IMAKSVEKFKRVV

-206 IEPLGMDEDQL
+206 IEPLGMGEDQL

-227 AQKVRKGKEKDMQ
+227 AQKVRKGKEKDTQ

-281 EEDESLKKDY
+281 EEDESFKKDY

-328 VRVDGFK
+328 VSVDGFK

-359 VNELEQMLIEIQ
+359 VNELEQMLIELQ
-371 ANKNKPK
+371 ANKNEPK

-391 KDSKTQV
+391 KDPKTQV
-398 LNNWKTIQI
+398 LNSWKTIRI

-427 KNKNEEDSG
+427 KDKNEEYSSIDS
-436 IDGITPVLIYDID
+436 ITPTLIYDID
-449 NSKFTISD
+449 SPKFTIND
-457 AQNLLQSKGVKG
+457 AQNLLQSKEIKG

-478 TDTKVEKFK
+478 PDTKVEKFK
-487 LIIPTTKAP
+487 LIIPTAKAP

-515 NIVNNQSLYPSKF
+515 NIVNNQSLYPSNF
-528 HYTPVPG
+528 HYTQVPG
-535 AELVSIS
+535 SELVSIR
-542 GKTLDNTRAI
+542 GKTFDNTRAI
-552 EEAGLKTD
+552 EDASLKTD

-583 EPKDADSHIKRAS
+583 EPKDTDSHIKRAN

-616 AVLKEYKNHQILSD
+616 AVLKEYKNHQILS
-630 KSDRYL
+630 SNSSRYL
-636 YLSEENTA
+636 YLPEENTV
-644 YSFNQNRHYTPY
+644 YSFSQNRLYTPY
-656 IYIRDKFDEAA
+656 IYIRDKFYEAA
-667 RKIKTGFLNDDVI
+667 RKIKTGFLNDDLI
-680 KKIGLKQ
+680 KKLGITQ
-687 NEYEGFVKAIDS
+687 NEYEGFVKAIDG

-744 DMQGFNKLKERY
+744 DMQGFNKLKKCY
-756 KTDKI
+756 KADKI
-761 CLAEDHIS
+761 SLANDHIS
-769 FDSLKI
+769 FGSLKI
-775 IKQELYNKGL
+775 TKQELYGQGL
-785 DKDFGVEQSTQQS
+785 DSNFGAEQTKQPSS
-798 NEIEGKEQ
+798 MIETKEW
-806 NVKLGNVKLGY
+806 NVKSGHDSLE
-817 DGLRR
+817 R